1 MANDGTIEFDS
12 SINTDNLNRDLSE
25 MEEAISD
32 AATASEK
39 KAEAAFENME
49 KQAKRLAKAYE
60 DAGMDASEAMQKAW
74 KDVQANADAFGT
86 NATENFRNV
95 GEAAED
101 AGTSVENLSGK
112 LKNALAAAGLAYGAK
127 EITEVG
133 TSYEKAM
140 NQVAISTGAA
150 GQELENLQGVASN
163 VYADNFGES
172 MEDAAASVA
181 EVYKRTGLVGEEL
194 QKATEDAYTLQNAFG
209 YEVNDSLQ
217 AATQLMS
224 TFGISAEE
232 AYTLIAQGAQKGL
245 DQNGDML
252 DTLNEYSVQFAN
264 LGYSAEDMFN
274 MLANGVQN
282 GTWSVDKLGD
292 AVKEMNI
299 RLNDGTA
306 DEALQALGLG
316 FADSATNATALKQA
330 ALDVSKADVELQK
343 AQQNVNDT
351 LAKNG
356 SASTEYQEA
365 LNRAEQAQI
374 NLEKAQAEYNKTS
387 SETTYN
393 LDEIKG
399 KLAAGGS
406 DAQEAIQ
413 EIMTALSQVENEQD
427 RYVLGQ
433 TLMGTQW
440 EDIGESAVQSLMNT
454 QGEISTTSDA
464 IDQLSDFSDWDEQF
478 EKLKRQVEMDVIV
491 PITQKYMPKIEK
503 AIDYVSEHLDEIVE
517 HAKPIAA
524 AIAAAFAV
532 KKLNDFAT
540 TAVSTVKTVKTVF
553 MALNSSNPLG
563 WIAIGVSA
571 LVGLE
576 TALRSMSSKHQ
587 AYLQGITDKAAEI
600 PAELQKSIDAT
611 NEFADSWDNIKKN
624 MDSSF
629 TTESF
634 DYESVVKLK
643 DSLGELINADGTI
656 KAGAEQKVSDIIDQL
671 NQYADTG
678 LTVSD
683 GVIQKNGEVVA
694 SYDQISDSIDKVIEK
709 QHAQNLLSVAE
720 QGYQEALGSQQQL
733 LDNETEYAKS
743 LEETSRQAGNVQKEI
758 DSLYKTHALGTY
770 IDGNI
775 DVDAEAGNRIAELK
789 AELDG
794 YNQKIDE
801 ITEARAKNNAE
812 LETSLAYISRY
823 KGMQEDLLNGDFDKV
838 GEEFAKLSSDF
849 VTASTGT
856 REELKQQVS
865 DFQSQYETLLETQ
878 KKSPELVSDEQLQ
891 NALYLWEQS
900 MVELE
905 AATGEHAVN
914 IGANFVDT
922 LAMSG
927 MSQDA
932 QITALNTYIQNR
944 LNDGESLKEIADS
957 LGVNFTSSMASGAEK
972 GGVALEEAEKY
983 IVNSAIENVKNDA
996 YNGMYDLGDYMGRGT
1011 IAGLEATQ
1019 AAMEAVAQHHV
1030 WSAIG
1035 AAQAAADIHSPSRVM
1050 RDKVGYMLGLGTA
1063 AGLQKS
1069 TPAVQDASK
1078 NSITAAVDAATDVLQ
1093 NVGVTAEIDA
1103 EKAASAIYSP
1113 SHIMRDEVGYMLG
1126 LGTASGLQKSTPEV
1140 QDASKNSVTASVNAE
1155 TDVLPNVGIT
1165 AEIAQALVP
1174 QTLGIMSNQGSS
1186 AVSAYNPAYQQIQ
1199 TADMQQQPTP
1209 TQSNQGIRDIIIP
1222 VSIGDETLETVVV
1235 NAITRAN
1242 ANSGGWSV

>member
-1 MANDGTIEFDS
+1 MANDGSIAFDS
-12 SINTDNLNRDLSE
+12 RINTDNLDKDLSK

-74 KDVQANADAFGT
+74 KDVQANAAAFGT
-86 NATENFRNV
+86 NASENFRNV
-95 GEAAED
+95 GAAAED
-101 AGTSVENLSGK
+101 AGSSVDNLSGK
-112 LKNALAAAGLAYGAK
+112 LQNALAAAGLAYGVA
-127 EITEVG
+127 EIKDIG
-133 TSYEKAM
+133 ASYEKAM
-140 NQVAISTGAA
+140 DQVAMSTGTT
-150 GQELENLQGVASN
+150 GQELENLQSIASN

-172 MEDAAASVA
+172 MEAAAASVA

-217 AATQLMS
+217 AATQLMN
-224 TFGISAEE
+224 TFGISVEE

-274 MLANGVQN
+274 MLANGVQS

-316 FADSATNATALKQA
+316 FADSATNAAALKQA

-351 LAKNG
+351 LTKNG

-365 LNRAEQAQI
+365 LNKAEQAQI
-374 NLEKAQAEYNKTS
+374 NLEKAQAAYNKTS

-440 EDIGESAVQSLMNT
+440 EDVGESAVQALMNT

-464 IDQLSDFSDWDEQF
+464 MNDLADNQFNDFDSQF
-478 EKLKRQVEMDVIV
+478 QKLTRQIETEVVV
-491 PITQKYMPKIEK
+491 PITQKYMPKVEK
-503 AIDYVSEHLDEIVE
+503 AIDYVSKHLDEIVE

-532 KKLNDFAT
+532 KKITDFGNSAVT
-540 TAVSTVKTVKTVF
+540 TAKTIKAAFKV
-553 MALNSSNPLG
+553 LNTSNPLG

-576 TALRSMSSKHQ
+576 TVLRSMSSKHQ

-611 NEFADSWDNIKKN
+611 NEFADSWDNIKKS
-624 MDSSF
+624 MDSNF

-683 GVIQKNGEVVA
+683 GVIQKNGEVVT

-720 QGYQEALGSQQQL
+720 QGYQEALGNQQQL
-733 LDNETEYAKS
+733 LDNETEYANV
-743 LEETSRQAGNVQKEI
+743 LEETRAKASALQKEI
-758 DSLYKTHALGTY
+758 DSLYKAHALGTD
-770 IDGNI
+770 INGNI

-801 ITEARAKNNAE
+801 TTEARAKNNAE

-865 DFQSQYETLLETQ
+865 DFKSQYETLLETQ

-891 NALYLWEQS
+891 NALYLWNQAI
-900 MVELE
+900 VEAE
-905 AATGEHAVN
+905 AFTGEHATK

-922 LAMSG
+922 IAAAG
-927 MSQDA
+927 MSRDDQF
-932 QITALNTYIQNR
+932 TALNTYIQNR
-944 LNDGESLKEIADS
+944 LNDGESLKKIANS
-957 LGVNFTSSMASGAEK
+957 LGVNFTSNMAAGAEE
-972 GGVALEEAEKY
+972 GGSALEEAEKA
-983 IVNSAIENVKNDA
+983 IINSAMANVQKDMYSTCND
-996 YNGMYDLGDYMGRGT
+996 T
-1011 IAGLEATQ
+1011 
-1019 AAMEAVAQHHV
+1019 
-1030 WSAIG
+1030 
-1035 AAQAAADIHSPSRVM
+1035 
-1050 RDKVGYMLGLGTA
+1050 GYYLGLGIA
-1063 AGLQKS
+1063 DG
-1069 TPAVQDASK
+1069 
-1078 NSITAAVDAATDVLQ
+1078 IDAAAIAIAASAI
-1093 NVGVTAEIDA
+1093 NGVTAAIDA
-1103 EKAASAIYSP
+1103 AKAAGAIYSP

-1126 LGTASGLQKSTPEV
+1126 LGTAAGLQKSTPEV
-1140 QDASKNSVTASVNAE
+1140 QDASKNSVAAAVNAA
-1155 TDVLPNVGIT
+1155 TDVLPNVGVT

-1186 AVSAYNPAYQQIQ
+1186 AVSAYNPAYQQVQ
-1199 TADMQQQPTP
+1199 TADTQQQPAP
-1209 TQSNQGIRDIIIP
+1209 AQNNQGVRDIIIP

-1235 NAITRAN
+1235 NAVTRAN
-1242 ANSGGWSV
+1242 ASSGGWSV

>member
-1 MANDGTIEFDS
+1 MANDGSIAFDS
-12 SINTDNLNRDLSE
+12 RINTDNLDKDLSK

-39 KAEAAFENME
+39 KTEAAFENIE
-49 KQAKRLAKAYE
+49 KQAKCLAKAYE

-74 KDVQANADAFGT
+74 KDVQANADAFGI

-95 GEAAED
+95 GAAAED
-101 AGTSVENLSGK
+101 AGTSIEGLSGK
-112 LKNALAAAGLAYGAK
+112 LQNALAAAGLAYGAK

-140 NQVAISTGAA
+140 NQVAISTGTA
-150 GQELENLQGVASN
+150 GQELENLQGIASN

-194 QKATEDAYTLQNAFG
+194 QKATEGAYTLQNAFG

-224 TFGISAEE
+224 TFGITADE

-316 FADSATNATALKQA
+316 FADSATNAAALKQA

-351 LAKNG
+351 LAKSG

-374 NLEKAQAEYNKTS
+374 NLEKAQAAYNKTS

-413 EIMTALSQVENEQD
+413 DIMTALSQVENEQD

-440 EDIGESAVQSLMNT
+440 EDIGESAVQALMNT

-464 IDQLSDFSDWDEQF
+464 MDKLSDMQFDDLGSQF
-478 EKLKRQVEMDVIV
+478 EKLKRQVETEVV
-491 PITQKYMPKIEK
+491 LPIAQKYMPKIEK
-503 AIDYVSEHLDEIVE
+503 AIDYVSEHLDEIVA
-517 HAKPIAA
+517 HAKPIAT

-532 KKLNDFAT
+532 KKITDFGSSAIT
-540 TAVSTVKTVKTVF
+540 TAKTIKTAF
-553 MALNSSNPLG
+553 KMLNASNPLG

-576 TALRSMSSKHQ
+576 TTLRSMSSKHQ

-600 PAELQKSIDAT
+600 PTELQKSIDAT

-624 MDSSF
+624 MGSNF

-656 KAGAEQKVSDIIDQL
+656 KAGAEQKVSDIIGQL

-678 LTVSD
+678 LMVSD
-683 GVIQKNGEVVA
+683 GVIQKNGEVVT

-733 LDNETEYAKS
+733 LDNETEYAKA
-743 LEETSRQAGNVQKEI
+743 LEETGRQAKNVQKELDEI
-758 DSLYKTHALGTY
+758 YKNHSLGTDKNGD
-770 IDGNI
+770 II
-775 DVDAEAGNRIAELK
+775 VDASVAKRVEELK
-789 AELDG
+789 SQLDG

-801 ITEARAKNNAE
+801 TTEARAKNNAE

-823 KGMQEDLLNGDFDKV
+823 KGMQEDLLNEDFDKV

-849 VTASTGT
+849 ITASTGT

-865 DFQSQYETLLETQ
+865 DFKSQYETLLETQ

-891 NALYLWEQS
+891 NALYLWNQAI
-900 MVELE
+900 VEAE
-905 AATGEHAVN
+905 ASTGEHATK

-922 LAMSG
+922 IAAAG
-927 MSQDA
+927 MSRDD

-944 LNDGESLKEIADS
+944 LNDGESLKKIADS
-957 LGVNFTSSMASGAEK
+957 LGVNFTSDMAAGAEK
-972 GGVALEEAEKY
+972 GGSALEEAEKS
-983 IVNSAIENVKNDA
+983 IINSAMANVQND
-996 YNGMYDLGDYMGRGT
+996 MYSTCSDTGYYLGLG
-1011 IAGLEATQ
+1011 IADGIDAAAIAIAT
-1019 AAMEAVAQHHV
+1019 
-1030 WSAIG
+1030 SAINGVTAAIDAAKAAG
-1035 AAQAAADIHSPSRVM
+1035 AIYSPSHIM
-1050 RDKVGYMLGLGTA
+1050 RDEVGYMLGLGTA

-1078 NSITAAVDAATDVLQ
+1078 NSVTAAVNAA
-1093 NVGVTAEIDA
+1093 
-1103 EKAASAIYSP
+1103 
-1113 SHIMRDEVGYMLG
+1113 
-1126 LGTASGLQKSTPEV
+1126 
-1140 QDASKNSVTASVNAE
+1140 
-1155 TDVLPNVGIT
+1155 TDVLPNVGVT

-1199 TADMQQQPTP
+1199 TADMQHQTAPAQN
-1209 TQSNQGIRDIIIP
+1209 NQGVRDIIIP

-1235 NAITRAN
+1235 NAVTRAN
-1242 ANSGGWSV
+1242 ASSGGWSV

>member
-1 MANDGTIEFDS
+1 MANDGSIAFDS
-12 SINTDNLNRDLSE
+12 RINTDNLDKDLSK

-32 AATASEK
+32 AANTAEKETEKSFDNIKSQVAKLASTYKKAGMTASDAMK
-39 KAEAAFENME
+39 KAWEEVRDGSSSFQSAE
-49 KQAKRLAKAYE
+49 
-60 DAGMDASEAMQKAW
+60 
-74 KDVQANADAFGT
+74 KDVSDFADKAEIELQNIGEVASKSFESVPESVGK
-86 NATENFRNV
+86 NF
-95 GEAAED
+95 ET
-101 AGTSVENLSGK
+101 AGTSVDKFSGK
-112 LKNALAAAGLAYGAK
+112 LQNALAAAGLAYGVA
-127 EITEVG
+127 EIKEVG
-133 TSYEKAM
+133 ASYEKAM
-140 NQVAISTGAA
+140 DKVAMSTGTA
-150 GQELENLQGVASN
+150 GQELENLQGIASN
-163 VYADNFGES
+163 VYTDNFGKS

-217 AATQLMS
+217 AATQLMD
-224 TFGISAEE
+224 TFGVSAEE

-282 GTWSVDKLGD
+282 GKWSVDNLGD

-306 DEALQALGLG
+306 DKALQTLG
-316 FADSATNATALKQA
+316 F
-330 ALDVSKADVELQK
+330 
-343 AQQNVNDT
+343 
-351 LAKNG
+351 
-356 SASTEYQEA
+356 
-365 LNRAEQAQI
+365 
-374 NLEKAQAEYNKTS
+374 
-387 SETTYN
+387 N

-440 EDIGESAVQSLMNT
+440 EDIGESAVQALMNT

-464 IDQLSDFSDWDEQF
+464 MNDLADNQFNDFDSQF
-478 EKLKRQVEMDVIV
+478 QKLTRQIETEVVV

-503 AIDYVSEHLDEIVE
+503 AIDYVSEHMDEIVE

-532 KKLNDFAT
+532 KKITDFGNSAVT
-540 TAVSTVKTVKTVF
+540 TAKTIKTAFKV
-553 MALNSSNPLG
+553 LNTSNPLG

-576 TALRSMSSKHQ
+576 AALRSMSSKHQ

-611 NEFADSWDNIKKN
+611 NEFADSWDNIKKS
-624 MDSSF
+624 MDSNF

-643 DSLGELINADGTI
+643 DSLSKLINADGTI

-694 SYDQISDSIDKVIEK
+694 SYDQISSSIDKVIEK

-733 LDNETEYAKS
+733 LDNETEYAKA
-743 LEETSRQAGNVQKEI
+743 LEETSRQAGNVQKELDEI
-758 DSLYKTHALGTY
+758 YKNHSLGTDKNGD
-770 IDGNI
+770 II
-775 DVDAEAGNRIAELK
+775 VDASVAKRVEELK
-789 AELDG
+789 SQLDG

-801 ITEARAKNNAE
+801 TTEAQAKNNAE

-823 KGMQEDLLNGDFDKV
+823 KGMQEDLLNEDFDKV
-838 GEEFAKLSSDF
+838 GEDFAKLSSDF

-932 QITALNTYIQNR
+932 QIVALNTYIQNR

-957 LGVNFTSSMASGAEK
+957 LGVNFTSSMAEGAEK
-972 GGVALEEAEKY
+972 GGAALEEAEKY
-983 IVNSAIENVKNDA
+983 IVNSAVENVKNDA

-1019 AAMEAVAQHHV
+1019 AALEAVAQHHV

-1035 AAQAAADIHSPSRVM
+1035 AAQAAADIHSPSRIM

-1078 NSITAAVDAATDVLQ
+1078 NSVTAAVNAA
-1093 NVGVTAEIDA
+1093 
-1103 EKAASAIYSP
+1103 
-1113 SHIMRDEVGYMLG
+1113 
-1126 LGTASGLQKSTPEV
+1126 
-1140 QDASKNSVTASVNAE
+1140 
-1155 TDVLPNVGIT
+1155 TDVLPNVGVT

-1199 TADMQQQPTP
+1199 TADMQQQTAPV
-1209 TQSNQGIRDIIIP
+1209 QSNQGIRDIIIP
-1222 VSIGDETLETVVV
+1222 VSIGDEVLETAVV
-1235 NAITRAN
+1235 NAVTRAN
-1242 ANSGGWSV
+1242 ASSGGWSV

>member
-60 DAGMDASEAMQKAW
+60 DAGMDASEAMRKAW
-74 KDVQANADAFGT
+74 EDVQANADAFGT

-95 GEAAED
+95 GAAAED

-112 LKNALAAAGLAYGAK
+112 LENALAAAGLAYGAK

-150 GQELENLQGVASN
+150 GQELENLQGIASN

-316 FADSATNATALKQA
+316 FSDSATNAAALKQA

-374 NLEKAQAEYNKTS
+374 NLEKAQAAYNKTS

-440 EDIGESAVQSLMNT
+440 EDIGESAVQALMNT

-464 IDQLSDFSDWDEQF
+464 MNQLSDFSDWDEQF

-571 LVGLE
+571 FAGLI
-576 TALRSMSSKHQ
+576 
-587 AYLQGITDKAAEI
+587 AYTGTLKTKLEKVYDEHAKISDEVQEAIDKTKEYGEEWENVKQESANNGINIE
-600 PAELQKSIDAT
+600 
-611 NEFADSWDNIKKN
+611 NEHERISDLKN
-624 MDSSF
+624 
-629 TTESF
+629 
-634 DYESVVKLK
+634 
-643 DSLGELINADGTI
+643 SLLSLLNADGTI
-656 KAGAEQKVSDIIDQL
+656 KTGYEEKVSNILQEL
-671 NQYADTG
+671 STYSGEAW
-678 LTVSD
+678 TVSD
-683 GVIQKNGEVVA
+683 NVVMANGEIVG
-694 SYDQISDSIDKVIEK
+694 SYEEVSAAIDEVIEK
-709 QHAQNLLSVAE
+709 QYAQNYLELLEEEAKQAASMRSELLANTEKIKEDIDSTNQELENAKAKMAALEKENSTYTISYADGTTETFHAEFDDWTEDAKREYEEWATVVDACNEKLNGDDGLLKQYKESVSDLRE
-720 QGYQEALGSQQQL
+720 NTNVSDLYKEALAAFQNGDYETVIENAQNINQAMLTAADSTKEELATQLDSAQLYYDTLKRMAEENPGSVTKEELQASKDD
-733 LDNETEYAKS
+733 LDQAIIEYAKS
-743 LEETSRQAGNVQKEI
+743 AG
-758 DSLYKTHALGTY
+758 
-770 IDGNI
+770 DG
-775 DVDAEAGNRIAELK
+775 G
-789 AELDG
+789 
-794 YNQKIDE
+794 KISGE
-801 ITEARAKNNAE
+801 SFTEALRN
-812 LETSLAYISRY
+812 
-823 KGMQEDLLNGDFDKV
+823 
-838 GEEFAKLSSDF
+838 SD
-849 VTASTGT
+849 V
-856 REELKQQVS
+856 
-865 DFQSQYETLLETQ
+865 
-878 KKSPELVSDEQLQ
+878 P
-891 NALYLWEQS
+891 
-900 MVELE
+900 
-905 AATGEHAVN
+905 
-914 IGANFVDT
+914 
-922 LAMSG
+922 
-927 MSQDA
+927 
-932 QITALNTYIQNR
+932 
-944 LNDGESLKEIADS
+944 
-957 LGVNFTSSMASGAEK
+957 LG
-972 GGVALEEAEKY
+972 
-983 IVNSAIENVKNDA
+983 
-996 YNGMYDLGDYMGRGT
+996 
-1011 IAGLEATQ
+1011 
-1019 AAMEAVAQHHV
+1019 EAVAYLKDFASTKADELTESFDKKDKLHDEGV
-1030 WSAIG
+1030 ESGDYWVDGLVSSMTSAENYNRLMN
-1035 AAQAAADIHSPSRVM
+1035 AAQSLADSVPSTTRHLWGINSPSKVAMGISEYWGEGLTIGIKEGIPDVSAVSANMANAAVNAATDVLQNVGVTAEIDAEKAAGAIYSLSHIM

-1063 AGLQKS
+1063 DGLQKS

-1078 NSITAAVDAATDVLQ
+1078 NSITAAVDAATDVL
-1093 NVGVTAEIDA
+1093 
-1103 EKAASAIYSP
+1103 
-1113 SHIMRDEVGYMLG
+1113 
-1126 LGTASGLQKSTPEV
+1126 
-1140 QDASKNSVTASVNAE
+1140 
-1155 TDVLPNVGIT
+1155 PNVGIT
-1165 AEIAQALVP
+1165 AEIAKALVP

-1199 TADMQQQPTP
+1199 TADMQQQTAPA
-1209 TQSNQGIRDIIIP
+1209 QNNQGIRDIIIP

-1242 ANSGGWSV
+1242 ASSGGWSV

>member
-1 MANDGTIEFDS
+1 MASDGTIAFDS
-12 SINTDNLNRDLSE
+12 RINTDNLEKDLSK
-25 MEEAISD
+25 MEESISD
-32 AATASEK
+32 AAAASEK
-39 KAEAAFENME
+39 KEEAAFENME
-49 KQAKRLAKAYE
+49 KQAKRLAKACE

-95 GEAAED
+95 GAAAED
-101 AGTSVENLSGK
+101 AGTSIEGLSGK
-112 LKNALAAAGLAYGAK
+112 LQKALAAAGLAYGAK

-133 TSYEKAM
+133 VSCEKAM
-140 NQVAISTGAA
+140 NQVAMSTGAA
-150 GQELENLQGVASN
+150 GQELENLQGIASN

-172 MEDAAASVA
+172 MEDAATSVA

-194 QKATEDAYTLQNAFG
+194 QKATEDAYTLKNAFG
-209 YEVNDSLQ
+209 YDVDESLQ
-217 AATQLMS
+217 AATQLMN
-224 TFGISAEE
+224 TFGITAEE

-316 FADSATNATALKQA
+316 FAESATDAEALKQA

-406 DAQEAIQ
+406 DAQEAIND
-413 EIMTALSQVENEQD
+413 IMAALSQVENEQD

-440 EDIGESAVQSLMNT
+440 EDIGESAVQALMNT

-464 IDQLSDFSDWDEQF
+464 MDKLADTQFDDLGSQL
-478 EKLKRQVEMDVIV
+478 EKLKRQIETEVVV
-491 PITQKYMPKIEK
+491 PVAQKYMPKIEK
-503 AIDYVSEHLDEIVE
+503 AIDYVSKHLDEIVE

-532 KKLNDFAT
+532 KKIVDFGT
-540 TAVSTVKTVKTVF
+540 TAVNTVKTIQTAFKV
-553 MALNSSNPLG
+553 LNTSNPLG
-563 WIAIGVSA
+563 WVMIGVSS

-576 TALRSMSSKHQ
+576 TTLRRVSSKHQ
-587 AYLQGITDKAAEI
+587 EYLQSITDKAAKI
-600 PAELQKSIDAT
+600 PDELQKSIDAT
-611 NEFADSWDNIKKN
+611 NDFAESWTSMKESMNN
-624 MDSSF
+624 NLSE
-629 TTESF
+629 ESF
-634 DYESVVKLK
+634 NYESVTKLK
-643 DSLGELINADGTI
+643 DSLSELINADGTI
-656 KAGAEQKVSDIIDQL
+656 KAGAEEKVSDIIDQL
-671 NQYADTG
+671 NQYGDTG

-683 GVIQKNGEVVA
+683 GMIQKNGEVCT

-720 QGYQEALGSQQQL
+720 QGYQEALSNQQQL

-743 LEETSRQAGNVQKEI
+743 LEDSQGKL
-758 DSLYKTHALGTY
+758 DSLQRKLDDIYKKHATGTD
-770 IDGNI
+770 INGNI
-775 DVDAEAGNRIAELK
+775 FVDADVSGEVDKLK
-789 AELDG
+789 AEIDG
-794 YNQKIDE
+794 YRQKIDE
-801 ITEARAKNNAE
+801 TTEARAKNNTE
-812 LETSLAYISRY
+812 LEQTLAYISRY
-823 KGMQEDLLNGDFDKV
+823 KSAQDDLLNGDFESV
-838 GEEFAKLSSDF
+838 GEKMAKLSSDF

-865 DFQSQYETLLETQ
+865 DFKDQYETLLETQ

-900 MVELE
+900 IVELE
-905 AATGEHAVN
+905 ASTGEHATK
-914 IGANFVDT
+914 IGTNFVDT

-927 MSQDA
+927 MSEDD
-932 QITALNTYIQNR
+932 QITALNEYIQNR
-944 LNDGESLKEIADS
+944 LNDGESLKKIAES
-957 LGVNFTSSMASGAEK
+957 LGVNFTSDMAEAALK
-972 GGVALEEAEKY
+972 GGTALEEAEKY
-983 IVNSAIENVKNDA
+983 IINSAVENVKSDA
-996 YNGMYDLGDYMGRGT
+996 YNGMYDLGDYMGRGA

-1063 AGLQKS
+1063 EGLQES
-1069 TPAVQDASK
+1069 TPKIQDASK
-1078 NSITAAVDAATDVLQ
+1078 DSVTAAVAA
-1093 NVGVTAEIDA
+1093 A
-1103 EKAASAIYSP
+1103 
-1113 SHIMRDEVGYMLG
+1113 
-1126 LGTASGLQKSTPEV
+1126 
-1140 QDASKNSVTASVNAE
+1140 
-1155 TDVLPNVGIT
+1155 TDVLPNVSVT
-1165 AEIAQALVP
+1165 ADLAQSLVP
-1174 QTLGIMSNQGSS
+1174 QTLGIMSNLGAS
-1186 AVSAYNPAYQQIQ
+1186 AVSAYNPAYQQ
-1199 TADMQQQPTP
+1199 TPTP
-1209 TQSNQGIRDIIIP
+1209 TVAQQSTPTQNSQGIRDIIIP
-1222 VSIGDETLETVVV
+1222 VSIGDATLETVVV

-1242 ANSGGWSV
+1242 ASSGGWSV

>member
-1 MANDGTIEFDS
+1 MANDGTIAFDS
-12 SINTDNLNRDLSE
+12 RINTDNLNRDLSE

-39 KAEAAFENME
+39 KAEAAFEAME

-60 DAGMDASEAMQKAW
+60 DAGMDASEAMRKAW
-74 KDVQANADAFGT
+74 EDVQANADAFGI
-86 NATENFRNV
+86 NATENFKNV
-95 GEAAED
+95 GAAAEN

-112 LKNALAAAGLAYGAK
+112 LQNALAAAGLAYGAK

-133 TSYEKAM
+133 VSYEKAM
-140 NQVAISTGAA
+140 NQVAISTGTA
-150 GQELENLQGVASN
+150 GKELENLQGIASN

-224 TFGISAEE
+224 TFGITADE

-316 FADSATNATALKQA
+316 FSDSATNAAALKQA

-374 NLEKAQAEYNKTS
+374 NLEKAQAAYNKTS

-413 EIMTALSQVENEQD
+413 EIMMALSQVENEQD

-440 EDIGESAVQSLMNT
+440 EDIGESAVQALMNT

-464 IDQLSDFSDWDEQF
+464 MEKISEQQFSDLGSQM
-478 EKLKRQVEMDVIV
+478 EKLKRQIETEVVL
-491 PITQKYMPKIEK
+491 PIAQKYMPKIEK

-524 AIAAAFAV
+524 AIATAFAV

-540 TAVSTVKTVKTVF
+540 TAVSTAKTVKAVF

-576 TALRSMSSKHQ
+576 MTLRSMSSKHQ

-624 MDSSF
+624 MDSNF

-694 SYDQISDSIDKVIEK
+694 SYDQISSSIDKVIEK

-743 LEETSRQAGNVQKEI
+743 LEETSRQAGNVQKELEEI
-758 DSLYKTHALGTY
+758 YKKHSLGTDKNGD
-770 IDGNI
+770 II
-775 DVDAEAGNRIAELK
+775 VDASVAKRVEELK
-789 AELDG
+789 SQLDG

-801 ITEARAKNNAE
+801 TTEARAKNNAE

-891 NALYLWEQS
+891 NALYLWNQAI
-900 MVELE
+900 VEAE
-905 AATGEHAVN
+905 ASTGEHATK
-914 IGANFVDT
+914 IGTNFVDT
-922 LAMSG
+922 IAAAG
-927 MSQDA
+927 MSHDD

-957 LGVNFTSSMASGAEK
+957 LGVNFTSSMAEGAEK
-972 GGVALEEAEKY
+972 GGSALEEAEKS
-983 IVNSAIENVKNDA
+983 IINSAMANVQND
-996 YNGMYDLGDYMGRGT
+996 MYSTCSDTGYYLGLG
-1011 IAGLEATQ
+1011 IADGIDAAAIAIAT
-1019 AAMEAVAQHHV
+1019 
-1030 WSAIG
+1030 SAINGVTAAIDAAKAAG
-1035 AAQAAADIHSPSRVM
+1035 AIYSPSHIM
-1050 RDKVGYMLGLGTA
+1050 RDEVGYMLGLGTA

-1078 NSITAAVDAATDVLQ
+1078 NSVTAAVNAA
-1093 NVGVTAEIDA
+1093 
-1103 EKAASAIYSP
+1103 
-1113 SHIMRDEVGYMLG
+1113 
-1126 LGTASGLQKSTPEV
+1126 
-1140 QDASKNSVTASVNAE
+1140 
-1155 TDVLPNVGIT
+1155 TDVLPNVGVT

-1199 TADMQQQPTP
+1199 TADMQQQTAPA
-1209 TQSNQGIRDIIIP
+1209 QNNQGVRDIIIP

-1235 NAITRAN
+1235 NAVTRAN
-1242 ANSGGWSV
+1242 ASSGGWSV

>member
-1 MANDGTIEFDS
+1 MANDGTIAFDS
-12 SINTDNLNRDLSE
+12 RINTDNLNRDLSE

-32 AATASEK
+32 AATAAEK
-39 KAEAAFENME
+39 ETEQSFSSIKSQVAKLAATYKEAGMTASDAMKKAWAEVKESSTSFQTAEGTVSDFADKAEAELQNVREIATQSFDGIPQNVE
-49 KQAKRLAKAYE
+49 KSL
-60 DAGMDASEAMQKAW
+60 
-74 KDVQANADAFGT
+74 
-86 NATENFRNV
+86 
-95 GEAAED
+95 EAAN
-101 AGTSVENLSGK
+101 TSVDQFSGK
-112 LKNALAAAGLAYGAK
+112 LQNALAAAGLAYGAK

-140 NQVAISTGAA
+140 NQVAISTGTA
-150 GQELENLQGVASN
+150 GQELENLQGIASN

-217 AATQLMS
+217 AVTQLMS
-224 TFGISAEE
+224 TFGITADE

-306 DEALQALGLG
+306 NEALQTLG
-316 FADSATNATALKQA
+316 F
-330 ALDVSKADVELQK
+330 
-343 AQQNVNDT
+343 
-351 LAKNG
+351 
-356 SASTEYQEA
+356 
-365 LNRAEQAQI
+365 
-374 NLEKAQAEYNKTS
+374 
-387 SETTYN
+387 N
-393 LDEIKG
+393 LDDIKS

-413 EIMTALSQVENEQD
+413 KIMAALSQVENEQD

-440 EDIGESAVQSLMNT
+440 EDIGESAVQALMNT

-464 IDQLSDFSDWDEQF
+464 MDKLSDMQFDDLGSQF
-478 EKLKRQVEMDVIV
+478 EKLKRQVETEVV
-491 PITQKYMPKIEK
+491 LPIAQKYMPKIEK
-503 AIDYVSEHLDEIVE
+503 AIDYVSEHLDEIVA
-517 HAKPIAA
+517 HAKPIAT

-532 KKLNDFAT
+532 KKITDFGSSAIT
-540 TAVSTVKTVKTVF
+540 TAKTIKTAF
-553 MALNSSNPLG
+553 KMLNASNPLG

-600 PAELQKSIDAT
+600 PTELQKSIDAT

-624 MDSSF
+624 MGSNF

-656 KAGAEQKVSDIIDQL
+656 KAGAEQKVSDIIGQL

-678 LTVSD
+678 LMVSD
-683 GVIQKNGEVVA
+683 GVIQKNGEVVT
-694 SYDQISDSIDKVIEK
+694 SYDQISSSIDKVIEK

-733 LDNETEYAKS
+733 LDNETEYAKA
-743 LEETSRQAGNVQKEI
+743 LEETSRQAGNVQKELDEI
-758 DSLYKTHALGTY
+758 YKNHSLGTDKNGD
-770 IDGNI
+770 II
-775 DVDAEAGNRIAELK
+775 VDASVAKRVEELK
-789 AELDG
+789 SQLDG
-794 YNQKIDE
+794 YNQKIGE
-801 ITEARAKNNAE
+801 TTEARAKNNAE

-891 NALYLWEQS
+891 NALYLWNQAI
-900 MVELE
+900 VEAE
-905 AATGEHAVN
+905 ASTGEHATK
-914 IGANFVDT
+914 IGTNFVDT
-922 LAMSG
+922 IAAAG
-927 MSQDA
+927 MSHDD

-957 LGVNFTSSMASGAEK
+957 LGVNFTSDMAAGAEK
-972 GGVALEEAEKY
+972 GGSALEEAEKS
-983 IVNSAIENVKNDA
+983 IINSAMANVQND
-996 YNGMYDLGDYMGRGT
+996 MYSTCSDTGYYLGLG
-1011 IAGLEATQ
+1011 IADGIDAAAIAIAT
-1019 AAMEAVAQHHV
+1019 
-1030 WSAIG
+1030 SAINGVTAAIDAAKAAG
-1035 AAQAAADIHSPSRVM
+1035 AIYSPSHIM
-1050 RDKVGYMLGLGTA
+1050 RDEVGYMLGLGTA

-1078 NSITAAVDAATDVLQ
+1078 NSVTAAVNAA
-1093 NVGVTAEIDA
+1093 
-1103 EKAASAIYSP
+1103 
-1113 SHIMRDEVGYMLG
+1113 
-1126 LGTASGLQKSTPEV
+1126 
-1140 QDASKNSVTASVNAE
+1140 
-1155 TDVLPNVGIT
+1155 TDVLPNVGVT

-1199 TADMQQQPTP
+1199 TADMQQQTAPA
-1209 TQSNQGIRDIIIP
+1209 QNNQGIRDIIIP
-1222 VSIGDETLETVVV
+1222 VSISDETIETVVV
-1235 NAITRAN
+1235 NAVTRAN
-1242 ANSGGWSV
+1242 ASSGGWSV

>member
-1 MANDGTIEFDS
+1 MANDGTIAFDS
-12 SINTDNLNRDLSE
+12 RINTDNLDKDLSE

-32 AATASEK
+32 TATASEK
-39 KAEAAFENME
+39 KTELAFENIE

-60 DAGMDASEAMQKAW
+60 DAGMDASEAMRKAW
-74 KDVQANADAFGT
+74 EDVQANADAFGI

-95 GEAAED
+95 GAAAED
-101 AGTSVENLSGK
+101 AGTSIEGLSGK
-112 LKNALAAAGLAYGAK
+112 LQNALAAAGLAYGAK

-150 GQELENLQGVASN
+150 GQELENLQGIASN

-224 TFGISAEE
+224 TFGITADE

-316 FADSATNATALKQA
+316 FADSATNAAALKQA

-356 SASTEYQEA
+356 SASAEYQEA

-374 NLEKAQAEYNKTS
+374 NLEKAQAAYNKTS

-440 EDIGESAVQSLMNT
+440 EDIGESAVQALMNT

-464 IDQLSDFSDWDEQF
+464 MDKLSDMQFDDLGSQF
-478 EKLKRQVEMDVIV
+478 EKLKRQVETEVV
-491 PITQKYMPKIEK
+491 LPIAQKYMPKIEK

-524 AIAAAFAV
+524 AIAAAFAI
-532 KKLNDFAT
+532 KKITDFGSSAIT
-540 TAVSTVKTVKTVF
+540 TAKTIKTAF
-553 MALNSSNPLG
+553 KMLNASNPLG

-611 NEFADSWDNIKKN
+611 NEFADSWDSIKKN
-624 MDSSF
+624 MDSNF

-743 LEETSRQAGNVQKEI
+743 LEETSRQAKNVQKELDEI
-758 DSLYKTHALGTY
+758 YKNHSLGTDKNGD
-770 IDGNI
+770 II
-775 DVDAEAGNRIAELK
+775 VDASVAKRVEELK
-789 AELDG
+789 SQLDG

-801 ITEARAKNNAE
+801 TTEARAKNNAE

-891 NALYLWEQS
+891 NALYLWNQAI
-900 MVELE
+900 VEAE
-905 AATGEHAVN
+905 ASTGEHATK

-922 LAMSG
+922 IAAAG
-927 MSQDA
+927 MSRDD

-944 LNDGESLKEIADS
+944 LNDGESLKKIADS
-957 LGVNFTSSMASGAEK
+957 LGVNFTSDMAAGAEK
-972 GGVALEEAEKY
+972 GGSALEEAEKA
-983 IVNSAIENVKNDA
+983 IISSAMANVQKDMYSTCND
-996 YNGMYDLGDYMGRGT
+996 T
-1011 IAGLEATQ
+1011 
-1019 AAMEAVAQHHV
+1019 
-1030 WSAIG
+1030 
-1035 AAQAAADIHSPSRVM
+1035 
-1050 RDKVGYMLGLGTA
+1050 GYYLGLGIA
-1063 AGLQKS
+1063 DG
-1069 TPAVQDASK
+1069 
-1078 NSITAAVDAATDVLQ
+1078 IDAAAIAIAASAI
-1093 NVGVTAEIDA
+1093 NGVTAAIDA
-1103 EKAASAIYSP
+1103 AKAAGAIYSP

-1126 LGTASGLQKSTPEV
+1126 LGTAAGLQKSTPEV
-1140 QDASKNSVTASVNAE
+1140 QDASKNSVAAAVNAA
-1155 TDVLPNVGIT
+1155 TDVLPNVGVT

-1186 AVSAYNPAYQQIQ
+1186 AVSAYNPAYQQVQ
-1199 TADMQQQPTP
+1199 AADTQQPSAP

-1222 VSIGDETLETVVV
+1222 VSIGEESIETVVV

-1242 ANSGGWSV
+1242 ASSGGWSV

>member
-1 MANDGTIEFDS
+1 MANDGSIAFDS
-12 SINTDNLNRDLSE
+12 RINTDNLDKDLSK
-25 MEEAISD
+25 MEETISD

-60 DAGMDASEAMQKAW
+60 DAGMDASEAMQRAW

-86 NATENFRNV
+86 NASENFRNV
-95 GEAAED
+95 GAAAED
-101 AGTSVENLSGK
+101 AGTSIEGLSGK
-112 LKNALAAAGLAYGAK
+112 LQSALAAAGLAYGAK
-127 EITEVG
+127 EITDVG
-133 TSYEKAM
+133 ISYEKAM

-150 GQELENLQGVASN
+150 GQELENLQGIASN

-172 MEDAAASVA
+172 MEDAAVSVA

-217 AATQLMS
+217 AATQLMN

-306 DEALQALGLG
+306 DKALQSLGLG
-316 FADSATNATALKQA
+316 FTDSATNAAALKQA

-351 LAKNG
+351 LAKSG

-365 LNRAEQAQI
+365 LNKAEQAQI
-374 NLEKAQAEYNKTS
+374 NLEKAQAAYNKTS

-440 EDIGESAVQSLMNT
+440 EDVGESAVQALMNT

-464 IDQLSDFSDWDEQF
+464 MDQLSDLQFDDLGSQF
-478 EKLKRQVEMDVIV
+478 EKLKRQMETEVVL
-491 PITQKYMPKIEK
+491 PIAQKYMPKIEK

-532 KKLNDFAT
+532 KKITDFGSS
-540 TAVSTVKTVKTVF
+540 AVTTVKTIKAAFKV
-553 MALNSSNPLG
+553 LNTSNPLG

-611 NEFADSWDNIKKN
+611 NEFADSWDNIKKS
-624 MDSSF
+624 MDSNF

-683 GVIQKNGEVVA
+683 GVIQKNGEVVT

-720 QGYQEALGSQQQL
+720 QGYQEALGNQQQL
-733 LDNETEYAKS
+733 LDNETEYAKA
-743 LEETSRQAGNVQKEI
+743 LEETSRQAGNVQKELDEI
-758 DSLYKTHALGTY
+758 YKNHSLGTDKNGD
-770 IDGNI
+770 II
-775 DVDAEAGNRIAELK
+775 VDASVAKRVEELK
-789 AELDG
+789 SQLDG

-801 ITEARAKNNAE
+801 TTEARAKNNAE

-865 DFQSQYETLLETQ
+865 DFKSQYETLLETQ

-891 NALYLWEQS
+891 NALYLWNQAI
-900 MVELE
+900 VEAE
-905 AATGEHAVN
+905 ASTGEHATK

-922 LAMSG
+922 IAAAG
-927 MSQDA
+927 MSRDDQF
-932 QITALNTYIQNR
+932 TALNTYIQNR
-944 LNDGESLKEIADS
+944 LNDGESLKKIANS
-957 LGVNFTSSMASGAEK
+957 LGVNFTSNMAAGAEE
-972 GGVALEEAEKY
+972 GGSALEEAEKA
-983 IVNSAIENVKNDA
+983 IINSAMANVQKDMYSTCND
-996 YNGMYDLGDYMGRGT
+996 T
-1011 IAGLEATQ
+1011 
-1019 AAMEAVAQHHV
+1019 
-1030 WSAIG
+1030 
-1035 AAQAAADIHSPSRVM
+1035 
-1050 RDKVGYMLGLGTA
+1050 GYYLGLGIA
-1063 AGLQKS
+1063 DG
-1069 TPAVQDASK
+1069 
-1078 NSITAAVDAATDVLQ
+1078 IDAAAIAIAASAI
-1093 NVGVTAEIDA
+1093 NGVTAAIDA
-1103 EKAASAIYSP
+1103 AKAAGAIYSP

-1126 LGTASGLQKSTPEV
+1126 LGTAAGLQKSTPEV
-1140 QDASKNSVTASVNAE
+1140 QDASKNSVAAAVNAA
-1155 TDVLPNVGIT
+1155 TDVLPNVGVT

-1186 AVSAYNPAYQQIQ
+1186 AVSAYNPAYQQVQ
-1199 TADMQQQPTP
+1199 TADTQQQPA
-1209 TQSNQGIRDIIIP
+1209 QNNQGVRDIIIP

-1235 NAITRAN
+1235 NAVTRAN
-1242 ANSGGWSV
+1242 ASSGGWSV

>member
-12 SINTDNLNRDLSE
+12 RISTDNLNRDLSE
-25 MEEAISD
+25 MEEAISG
-32 AATASEK
+32 AATAAEK
-39 KAEAAFENME
+39 ETEQSFSSIKSQVAKLAATYKEAGMTASDAMKKAWAEVKESSTSFQTAERTVSDFADKAEAEL
-49 KQAKRLAKAYE
+49 Q
-60 DAGMDASEAMQKAW
+60 
-74 KDVQANADAFGT
+74 
-86 NATENFRNV
+86 NV
-95 GEAAED
+95 GEIATQSFDGIPQNVEKSLEAAN
-101 AGTSVENLSGK
+101 TSVDQFSGK
-112 LKNALAAAGLAYGAK
+112 LQNALAAAGLAYGAK

-150 GQELENLQGVASN
+150 GKELENLQGIASN

-181 EVYKRTGLVGEEL
+181 EVYKRTGLVGDEL

-217 AATQLMS
+217 AATQLMD
-224 TFGISAEE
+224 TFGVSAEE

-292 AVKEMNI
+292 AVKEINI

-316 FADSATNATALKQA
+316 FSDSATNAAALKQA

-351 LAKNG
+351 LAKSG
-356 SASTEYQEA
+356 SASIEYQEA

-374 NLEKAQAEYNKTS
+374 NLGNAQAEYNKTS

-440 EDIGESAVQSLMNT
+440 EDIGESAVQAMMNT

-464 IDQLSDFSDWDEQF
+464 MNQLSDLQFDDLGSQF
-478 EKLKRQVEMDVIV
+478 EKLKRQIETEVVL
-491 PITQKYMPKIEK
+491 PIAQKYMPKIEK

-743 LEETSRQAGNVQKEI
+743 LEETSRQAGNVQKELEEI
-758 DSLYKTHALGTY
+758 YKNHSLGTDKNGD
-770 IDGNI
+770 II
-775 DVDAEAGNRIAELK
+775 VDASVAKRVDELK
-789 AELDG
+789 SKLDG

-801 ITEARAKNNAE
+801 TTEARAKNNAE

-891 NALYLWEQS
+891 NALYLWNQAI
-900 MVELE
+900 VEAE
-905 AATGEHAVN
+905 ASTGEHATK
-914 IGANFVDT
+914 IGTNFVDT
-922 LAMSG
+922 IAAAG
-927 MSQDA
+927 MSHDD

-957 LGVNFTSSMASGAEK
+957 LGVNFTSNMAAGAEK
-972 GGVALEEAEKY
+972 GGSALEEAEKS
-983 IVNSAIENVKNDA
+983 IINSAMANVQND
-996 YNGMYDLGDYMGRGT
+996 MYSTCSDTGYYLGLGISDGIDAAA
-1011 IAGLEATQ
+1011 IAIAT
-1019 AAMEAVAQHHV
+1019 
-1030 WSAIG
+1030 SAINGVTAAIDAAKAAG
-1035 AAQAAADIHSPSRVM
+1035 AIYSPSHIM
-1050 RDKVGYMLGLGTA
+1050 RDEVGYMLGLGTA

-1078 NSITAAVDAATDVLQ
+1078 NSVTAAVNAA
-1093 NVGVTAEIDA
+1093 
-1103 EKAASAIYSP
+1103 
-1113 SHIMRDEVGYMLG
+1113 
-1126 LGTASGLQKSTPEV
+1126 
-1140 QDASKNSVTASVNAE
+1140 

-1186 AVSAYNPAYQQIQ
+1186 AVSAYNPAYQQVQ
-1199 TADMQQQPTP
+1199 TADTQQQTVP
-1209 TQSNQGIRDIIIP
+1209 TQNNQGVRDIIIP

-1242 ANSGGWSV
+1242 ASSGGWSV

>member
-12 SINTDNLNRDLSE
+12 GINTDNLNGDLSE

-39 KAEAAFENME
+39 KAEAAFEAME

-60 DAGMDASEAMQKAW
+60 DAGMDASEAMRKAW
-74 KDVQANADAFGT
+74 EDVQANADAFGI

-95 GEAAED
+95 GAAAED
-101 AGTSVENLSGK
+101 AGTSIEGLSGK
-112 LKNALAAAGLAYGAK
+112 LQNALAAAGLAYGAK

-140 NQVAISTGAA
+140 NQVAISTGTA
-150 GQELENLQGVASN
+150 GQELEDLQGIASN
-163 VYADNFGES
+163 VYVDNFGES

-217 AATQLMS
+217 AVTQLMS
-224 TFGISAEE
+224 TFGITADE

-306 DEALQALGLG
+306 DEALQTLG
-316 FADSATNATALKQA
+316 F
-330 ALDVSKADVELQK
+330 
-343 AQQNVNDT
+343 
-351 LAKNG
+351 
-356 SASTEYQEA
+356 
-365 LNRAEQAQI
+365 
-374 NLEKAQAEYNKTS
+374 
-387 SETTYN
+387 N
-393 LDEIKG
+393 LDDIKS

-413 EIMTALSQVENEQD
+413 GIMTALSQVENEQD

-440 EDIGESAVQSLMNT
+440 EDIGESAVQALMNT

-464 IDQLSDFSDWDEQF
+464 IDQISDFSDWDEQF
-478 EKLKRQVEMDVIV
+478 EKLKRQIEMDVIV

-532 KKLNDFAT
+532 KKITDFGSSAVT
-540 TAVSTVKTVKTVF
+540 TAKTIKAAFKV
-553 MALNSSNPLG
+553 LNTSNPLG

-611 NEFADSWDNIKKN
+611 NEFADSWDNIKKS
-624 MDSSF
+624 MDSNF

-683 GVIQKNGEVVA
+683 GIIQKNGEVVT

-733 LDNETEYAKS
+733 LDNETEYANV
-743 LEETSRQAGNVQKEI
+743 LEETRAKASALQKEI
-758 DSLYKTHALGTY
+758 DSLYKAHALGTD
-770 IDGNI
+770 INGNI

-801 ITEARAKNNAE
+801 TTEARAKNNAE

-865 DFQSQYETLLETQ
+865 DFKSQYETLLETQ

-957 LGVNFTSSMASGAEK
+957 LGVNFTSSMADGAEK
-972 GGVALEEAEKY
+972 GGAALEEAEKY
-983 IVNSAIENVKNDA
+983 IINSAVENVKNDA
-996 YNGMYDLGDYMGRGT
+996 YNGMYDLGDYMGRGA

-1078 NSITAAVDAATDVLQ
+1078 NSVTAAVNAA
-1093 NVGVTAEIDA
+1093 
-1103 EKAASAIYSP
+1103 
-1113 SHIMRDEVGYMLG
+1113 
-1126 LGTASGLQKSTPEV
+1126 
-1140 QDASKNSVTASVNAE
+1140 
-1155 TDVLPNVGIT
+1155 TDVLPNVGVT

-1199 TADMQQQPTP
+1199 TADTQQQTVP
-1209 TQSNQGIRDIIIP
+1209 TQSNQGLRDIIIP

-1235 NAITRAN
+1235 NAVTRAN
-1242 ANSGGWSV
+1242 ASSGGWSV

>member
-1 MANDGTIEFDS
+1 MANDGTIAFDS
-12 SINTDNLNRDLSE
+12 RINTDNLNRDLSE

-60 DAGMDASEAMQKAW
+60 DAGMDASAAMQKAW
-74 KDVQANADAFGT
+74 QDVQANADAFGT
-86 NATENFRNV
+86 NASENFRNV
-95 GEAAED
+95 GAAAED
-101 AGTSVENLSGK
+101 AGTSIDGLSGK
-112 LKNALAAAGLAYGAK
+112 LQNALAAAGLAYGAK
-127 EITEVG
+127 EIIDVGTDYTRAMGKIAAAAGATAEEMDVMSSSIKNVYNSGIGENLTEV
-133 TSYEKAM
+133 
-140 NQVAISTGAA
+140 
-150 GQELENLQGVASN
+150 
-163 VYADNFGES
+163 AD
-172 MEDAAASVA
+172 V
-181 EVYKRTGLVGEEL
+181 
-194 QKATEDAYTLQNAFG
+194 
-209 YEVNDSLQ
+209 
-217 AATQLMS
+217 AATVKQQFGDIDDKSLEQITQDAITMSGVFDSDLNETLRGVNALMS
-224 TFGISAEE
+224 NMGLTAEEAFDYIAKGTQNGLDKSGELSDNLAEYSQIWEQAGFSAEE
-232 AYTLIAQGAQKGL
+232 MFSILQNGL
-245 DQNGDML
+245 DSGAYNLDKVNDFVKEFTISLSDGRIEENLDSFSLGTQNIFNEWKNGNATQKDVFQSVISDLSNMTDEQEAL
-252 DTLNEYSVQFAN
+252 TLASN
-264 LGYSAEDMFN
+264 
-274 MLANGVQN
+274 
-282 GTWSVDKLGD
+282 TWS
-292 AVKEMNI
+292 
-299 RLNDGTA
+299 
-306 DEALQALGLG
+306 ALGEDNAMKVITSLNNVNDAYSNVEG
-316 FADSATNATALKQA
+316 TMKSVNDVNYDNLATRMTALK
-330 ALDVSKADVELQK
+330 
-343 AQQNVNDT
+343 
-351 LAKNG
+351 
-356 SASTEYQEA
+356 
-365 LNRAEQAQI
+365 R
-374 NLEKAQAEYNKTS
+374 
-387 SETTYN
+387 
-393 LDEIKG
+393 
-399 KLAAGGS
+399 
-406 DAQEAIQ
+406 
-413 EIMTALSQVENEQD
+413 
-427 RYVLGQ
+427 
-433 TLMGTQW
+433 
-440 EDIGESAVQSLMNT
+440 
-454 QGEISTTSDA
+454 
-464 IDQLSDFSDWDEQF
+464 QF
-478 EKLKRQVEMDVIV
+478 ETEVVL
-491 PITQKYMPKIEK
+491 PIAQKYMPKIEK
-503 AIDYVSEHLDEIVE
+503 AIDYVSKHLDEIVE

-532 KKLNDFAT
+532 KKITDFGSSAVT
-540 TAVSTVKTVKTVF
+540 TAKTIKTAF
-553 MALNSSNPLG
+553 KALNTSNPLG

-587 AYLQGITDKAAEI
+587 AYLQSITDKAAEI

-624 MDSSF
+624 MDSNF

-694 SYDQISDSIDKVIEK
+694 SYDQISSSIDKVIEK

-758 DSLYKTHALGTY
+758 DSLYKTHALGTD
-770 IDGNI
+770 INGNI

-794 YNQKIDE
+794 YNQKIAE
-801 ITEARAKNNAE
+801 TTEARAKNNAE

-823 KGMQEDLLNGDFDKV
+823 KGMQEDLLNEDFDKV
-838 GEEFAKLSSDF
+838 GEDFAKLSSDF

-865 DFQSQYETLLETQ
+865 DFQIQYETLLETQ

-914 IGANFVDT
+914 IGTNFVDT
-922 LAMSG
+922 IAAAG
-927 MSQDA
+927 MSHDD

-957 LGVNFTSSMASGAEK
+957 LGVNFTSDMAAGAEK
-972 GGVALEEAEKY
+972 GGSALEEAEKSIISSAMANVQNDMY
-983 IVNSAIENVKNDA
+983 STCNDTGYYLGLGIADGIDAAAIAIAASAI
-996 YNGMYDLGDYMGRGT
+996 NGVT
-1011 IAGLEATQ
+1011 
-1019 AAMEAVAQHHV
+1019 AA
-1030 WSAIG
+1030 ID

-1063 AGLQKS
+1063 VGLQKS

-1078 NSITAAVDAATDVLQ
+1078 NSVTAAVNAA
-1093 NVGVTAEIDA
+1093 
-1103 EKAASAIYSP
+1103 
-1113 SHIMRDEVGYMLG
+1113 
-1126 LGTASGLQKSTPEV
+1126 
-1140 QDASKNSVTASVNAE
+1140 
-1155 TDVLPNVGIT
+1155 TDVLPNVGVT
-1165 AEIAQALVP
+1165 TEIAQALVP

-1186 AVSAYNPAYQQIQ
+1186 AVSAYNPAYQKIQ
-1199 TADMQQQPTP
+1199 TADMQQQTVP
-1209 TQSNQGIRDIIIP
+1209 TQNNQGVRDIIIP

-1242 ANSGGWSV
+1242 ASSGGWSV

>member
-1 MANDGTIEFDS
+1 MANDGSIAFDS
-12 SINTDNLNRDLSE
+12 RINTDNLDKDLSK

-60 DAGMDASEAMQKAW
+60 DAGMDASEAMQRAW

-86 NATENFRNV
+86 NASENFRNV
-95 GEAAED
+95 GAAAED
-101 AGTSVENLSGK
+101 AGTSVDNLSGK
-112 LKNALAAAGLAYGAK
+112 LQNALAAAGLAYGVA
-127 EITEVG
+127 EIKEVG
-133 TSYEKAM
+133 ASYEKAM
-140 NQVAISTGAA
+140 NKVAMSTGTA
-150 GQELENLQGVASN
+150 GQELENLQGIASN
-163 VYADNFGES
+163 VYTDNFGES

-181 EVYKRTGLVGEEL
+181 EVYKQTGLVGEEL

-217 AATQLMS
+217 AATQLMN

-306 DEALQALGLG
+306 DKALQSLGLG
-316 FADSATNATALKQA
+316 FADSATNAAALKQA

-351 LAKNG
+351 LAKSG
-356 SASTEYQEA
+356 SASTEYQDA
-365 LNRAEQAQI
+365 LNKAEQAQI
-374 NLEKAQAEYNKTS
+374 NLEKAQAAYNKTS
-387 SETTYN
+387 SEMTYN

-433 TLMGTQW
+433 TLMGAQW
-440 EDIGESAVQSLMNT
+440 EDIGESAVQALMNT

-464 IDQLSDFSDWDEQF
+464 MNDLADNQFNDFDSQSQ
-478 EKLKRQVEMDVIV
+478 KLKRQIETEVVV

-532 KKLNDFAT
+532 KKITDFGSSAVT
-540 TAVSTVKTVKTVF
+540 TAKTIKAAFKV
-553 MALNSSNPLG
+553 LNTSNPLG

-611 NEFADSWDNIKKN
+611 NEFADSWDNIKKS
-624 MDSSF
+624 MDSNF

-683 GVIQKNGEVVA
+683 GIIQKNGEVVT

-733 LDNETEYAKS
+733 LDNETEYANV
-743 LEETSRQAGNVQKEI
+743 LEETRAKASALQKEI
-758 DSLYKTHALGTY
+758 DSLYKTHALGTD
-770 IDGNI
+770 INGNI

-801 ITEARAKNNAE
+801 TTEARAKNNAE

-865 DFQSQYETLLETQ
+865 DFKSQYETLLETQ

-891 NALYLWEQS
+891 NALYLWNQAI
-900 MVELE
+900 VEAE
-905 AATGEHAVN
+905 ASTGEHATK

-922 LAMSG
+922 IAAAG
-927 MSQDA
+927 MSRDDQF
-932 QITALNTYIQNR
+932 TALNTYIQNR
-944 LNDGESLKEIADS
+944 LNDGESLKKIANS
-957 LGVNFTSSMASGAEK
+957 LGVNFTSNMAAGAEE
-972 GGVALEEAEKY
+972 GGSALEEAEKA
-983 IVNSAIENVKNDA
+983 IINSAMANVQKDMYSTCND
-996 YNGMYDLGDYMGRGT
+996 T
-1011 IAGLEATQ
+1011 
-1019 AAMEAVAQHHV
+1019 
-1030 WSAIG
+1030 
-1035 AAQAAADIHSPSRVM
+1035 
-1050 RDKVGYMLGLGTA
+1050 GYYLGLGIA
-1063 AGLQKS
+1063 DG
-1069 TPAVQDASK
+1069 
-1078 NSITAAVDAATDVLQ
+1078 IDAAAIAIAASAI
-1093 NVGVTAEIDA
+1093 NGVTAAIDA
-1103 EKAASAIYSP
+1103 AKAAGAIYSP

-1126 LGTASGLQKSTPEV
+1126 LGTAAGLQKSTPEV
-1140 QDASKNSVTASVNAE
+1140 QDASKNSVAAAVNAA
-1155 TDVLPNVGIT
+1155 TDVLPNVGVT

-1186 AVSAYNPAYQQIQ
+1186 AVSAYNPAYQQVQ
-1199 TADMQQQPTP
+1199 TADTQQQPAP
-1209 TQSNQGIRDIIIP
+1209 AQNNQGVRDIIIP

-1235 NAITRAN
+1235 NAVTRAN
-1242 ANSGGWSV
+1242 ASSGGWSV

>member
-39 KAEAAFENME
+39 KAEAAFEAME

-60 DAGMDASEAMQKAW
+60 DAGMDASEAMRKAW
-74 KDVQANADAFGT
+74 EDVQANADAFGT

-95 GEAAED
+95 GAAAED
-101 AGTSVENLSGK
+101 AGTSIEGLSGK
-112 LKNALAAAGLAYGAK
+112 LQNALAAAGLAYGAK

-150 GQELENLQGVASN
+150 GQELENLQGIASN

-181 EVYKRTGLVGEEL
+181 EMYKRTGLVGEEL
-194 QKATEDAYTLQNAFG
+194 QKAAEDAYTLQNAFG

-224 TFGISAEE
+224 TFGVTADE
-232 AYTLIAQGAQKGL
+232 AYTLIAQGAQNGL

-316 FADSATNATALKQA
+316 FADSATNAAALKQA

-351 LAKNG
+351 LTKNG

-374 NLEKAQAEYNKTS
+374 NLEKAQAAYNKTS

-413 EIMTALSQVENEQD
+413 DIMTALSQVENEQD

-440 EDIGESAVQSLMNT
+440 EDIGESAVQALMNT

-464 IDQLSDFSDWDEQF
+464 MEKISEQQFSDLGSQM
-478 EKLKRQVEMDVIV
+478 EKLKRQAETEVVL
-491 PITQKYMPKIEK
+491 PIAQKYMPKIEK
-503 AIDYVSEHLDEIVE
+503 AIDYVSKHLDEIVE

-532 KKLNDFAT
+532 KKITDFGSSAVT
-540 TAVSTVKTVKTVF
+540 TAKTIKTAF
-553 MALNSSNPLG
+553 KALNASNPLG

-624 MDSSF
+624 MGSNF

-743 LEETSRQAGNVQKEI
+743 LEETSRQAENVQKEI
-758 DSLYKTHALGTY
+758 DSLYKTHALGTD
-770 IDGNI
+770 INGNI

-801 ITEARAKNNAE
+801 TTEARAKNNAE

-891 NALYLWEQS
+891 NALYLWNQAI
-900 MVELE
+900 VEAE
-905 AATGEHAVN
+905 ASTGEHATK
-914 IGANFVDT
+914 IGTNFVDT
-922 LAMSG
+922 IAAAG
-927 MSQDA
+927 MSHDD

-944 LNDGESLKEIADS
+944 LNDGESLKKIADS
-957 LGVNFTSSMASGAEK
+957 LGVNFTSDMAAGAEK
-972 GGVALEEAEKY
+972 GGSALEEAEKS
-983 IVNSAIENVKNDA
+983 IINSAMANVQND
-996 YNGMYDLGDYMGRGT
+996 MYSTCSDT
-1011 IAGLEATQ
+1011 
-1019 AAMEAVAQHHV
+1019 
-1030 WSAIG
+1030 
-1035 AAQAAADIHSPSRVM
+1035 
-1050 RDKVGYMLGLGTA
+1050 GYYLGLGIA
-1063 AGLQKS
+1063 DG
-1069 TPAVQDASK
+1069 
-1078 NSITAAVDAATDVLQ
+1078 IDAAAIAIATSAI
-1093 NVGVTAEIDA
+1093 NGVTAAIDA
-1103 EKAASAIYSP
+1103 AKAAGAIYSP

-1126 LGTASGLQKSTPEV
+1126 LGTAAGLQKSTPEV
-1140 QDASKNSVTASVNAE
+1140 QDASKNSVAAAVNAA
-1155 TDVLPNVGIT
+1155 TDVLPNVGVT

-1186 AVSAYNPAYQQIQ
+1186 AVSAYNPAYQQVQ
-1199 TADMQQQPTP
+1199 TADTQQQPAP
-1209 TQSNQGIRDIIIP
+1209 AQNNQGIRDIIIP

-1235 NAITRAN
+1235 NAVTRAN

>member
-1 MANDGTIEFDS
+1 MANDGSIAFDS
-12 SINTDNLNRDLSE
+12 RINTDNLDRDLSE

-86 NATENFRNV
+86 NASENFRNV
-95 GEAAED
+95 GAAAED
-101 AGTSVENLSGK
+101 AGTSVDNLSGK
-112 LKNALAAAGLAYGAK
+112 LQNALAAAGLAYGVA
-127 EITEVG
+127 EIKEVG

-140 NQVAISTGAA
+140 NKVAMSTGTA
-150 GQELENLQGVASN
+150 GQELENLQGIASN

-172 MEDAAASVA
+172 MEDAAAGVA
-181 EVYKRTGLVGEEL
+181 EVYKQTGLVGEEL

-217 AATQLMS
+217 ATTQLMS
-224 TFGISAEE
+224 TFGITADE

-306 DEALQALGLG
+306 DKALQSLGLG
-316 FADSATNATALKQA
+316 FADSATNAAALKQA

-351 LAKNG
+351 LTKSG
-356 SASTEYQEA
+356 SASTEYQDA
-365 LNRAEQAQI
+365 LNKAEQAQI
-374 NLEKAQAEYNKTS
+374 NLEKAQAAYNKTS

-440 EDIGESAVQSLMNT
+440 EDIGESAVQALMNT

-464 IDQLSDFSDWDEQF
+464 MNDLADNQFNDFDSQSQ
-478 EKLKRQVEMDVIV
+478 KLKRQIETEVVV

-532 KKLNDFAT
+532 KKITDFGNS
-540 TAVSTVKTVKTVF
+540 AVTTVKTIKTAFKV
-553 MALNSSNPLG
+553 LNTSNPLG

-611 NEFADSWDNIKKN
+611 NEFADSWDNIKKS
-624 MDSSF
+624 MDSNF

-683 GVIQKNGEVVA
+683 GVIQKNGEVVT

-720 QGYQEALGSQQQL
+720 QGYQEALGNQQQL
-733 LDNETEYAKS
+733 LDNETEYANV
-743 LEETSRQAGNVQKEI
+743 LEETRAKASALQKEI
-758 DSLYKTHALGTY
+758 DSLYKTHALGTD
-770 IDGNI
+770 INGNI

-801 ITEARAKNNAE
+801 TTEARAENNAE

-865 DFQSQYETLLETQ
+865 DFKSQYETLLETQ

-891 NALYLWEQS
+891 NALYLWNQAI
-900 MVELE
+900 VEAE
-905 AATGEHAVN
+905 ASTGEHATK

-922 LAMSG
+922 IAAAG
-927 MSQDA
+927 MSRDDQF
-932 QITALNTYIQNR
+932 TALNTYIQNR
-944 LNDGESLKEIADS
+944 LNDGESLKKIANS
-957 LGVNFTSSMASGAEK
+957 LGVNFTSNMAAGAEE
-972 GGVALEEAEKY
+972 GGSALEEAEKA
-983 IVNSAIENVKNDA
+983 IINSAMANVQND
-996 YNGMYDLGDYMGRGT
+996 MYSTCNDT
-1011 IAGLEATQ
+1011 
-1019 AAMEAVAQHHV
+1019 
-1030 WSAIG
+1030 
-1035 AAQAAADIHSPSRVM
+1035 
-1050 RDKVGYMLGLGTA
+1050 GYYLGLGIA
-1063 AGLQKS
+1063 DG
-1069 TPAVQDASK
+1069 
-1078 NSITAAVDAATDVLQ
+1078 IDAAAIAIAASAI
-1093 NVGVTAEIDA
+1093 NGVTAAIDA
-1103 EKAASAIYSP
+1103 AKAAGAIYSP

-1126 LGTASGLQKSTPEV
+1126 LGTAAGLQKSTPEV
-1140 QDASKNSVTASVNAE
+1140 QDASKNSVAAAVNAA
-1155 TDVLPNVGIT
+1155 TDVLPNVGVT
-1165 AEIAQALVP
+1165 AEIAQTLVP

-1199 TADMQQQPTP
+1199 TADTQQQPAP
-1209 TQSNQGIRDIIIP
+1209 AQNSQGIRDIIIP

-1242 ANSGGWSV
+1242 ASSGGWSV

>member
-1 MANDGTIEFDS
+1 MANDGSIAFDS
-12 SINTDNLNRDLSE
+12 RINTDNLDKDLSK

-86 NATENFRNV
+86 NAAENFRNV
-95 GEAAED
+95 GAAAED
-101 AGTSVENLSGK
+101 AGSSVDNLSGK
-112 LKNALAAAGLAYGAK
+112 LQNALAAAGLAYGVA
-127 EITEVG
+127 EIKDVG
-133 TSYEKAM
+133 ASYEKAM
-140 NQVAISTGAA
+140 NKVAMSTGTA
-150 GQELENLQGVASN
+150 GQELENLQGIASN
-163 VYADNFGES
+163 VYTDNFGES

-181 EVYKRTGLVGEEL
+181 EVYKQTGLVGEEL

-217 AATQLMS
+217 AATQLMN

-292 AVKEMNI
+292 AVKEMTI

-306 DEALQALGLG
+306 DKALQSLGLG
-316 FADSATNATALKQA
+316 FADSATNAAALKQA

-351 LAKNG
+351 LTKNG
-356 SASTEYQEA
+356 SASTEYQDA
-365 LNRAEQAQI
+365 LNKAEQAQI
-374 NLEKAQAEYNKTS
+374 NLEKAQAAYNKTS

-413 EIMTALSQVENEQD
+413 EIMAALSQVENEQD

-440 EDIGESAVQSLMNT
+440 EDIGESAVQALMNT

-464 IDQLSDFSDWDEQF
+464 MEKISEQQF
-478 EKLKRQVEMDVIV
+478 NDRESQFKKLKRQIETEVVV
-491 PITQKYMPKIEK
+491 PVAQKYMPKIEK

-532 KKLNDFAT
+532 KKITDFGSSAVT
-540 TAVSTVKTVKTVF
+540 TAKTIKAAFKV
-553 MALNSSNPLG
+553 LNASNPLG

-611 NEFADSWDNIKKN
+611 NEFADSWDNIKKS
-624 MDSSF
+624 MDSNF

-643 DSLGELINADGTI
+643 DSLSELINADGTI

-683 GVIQKNGEVVA
+683 GVIQKNGEVVT

-720 QGYQEALGSQQQL
+720 QGYQEALGNQQQL
-733 LDNETEYAKS
+733 LDNETEYAKA
-743 LEETSRQAGNVQKEI
+743 LEETSRQAGNVQKELEEI
-758 DSLYKTHALGTY
+758 YKNHSLGTDKNGD
-770 IDGNI
+770 II
-775 DVDAEAGNRIAELK
+775 VDASVAKRVEELK
-789 AELDG
+789 SQLDG

-801 ITEARAKNNAE
+801 TTEARAKNNAE

-865 DFQSQYETLLETQ
+865 DFKSQYETLLETQ

-891 NALYLWEQS
+891 NALYLWNQAI
-900 MVELE
+900 VEAE
-905 AATGEHAVN
+905 ASTGEHATK
-914 IGANFVDT
+914 IGTNFVDT
-922 LAMSG
+922 IAAAG
-927 MSQDA
+927 MSHDD

-944 LNDGESLKEIADS
+944 LNDGESLKKIADS
-957 LGVNFTSSMASGAEK
+957 LGVNFTSDMAAGAEK
-972 GGVALEEAEKY
+972 GGSALEEAEKS
-983 IVNSAIENVKNDA
+983 IINSAMANVQND
-996 YNGMYDLGDYMGRGT
+996 MYSTCSDTGYYLGLG
-1011 IAGLEATQ
+1011 IADGIDAAAIAIAT
-1019 AAMEAVAQHHV
+1019 
-1030 WSAIG
+1030 SAINGVTAAIDAAKAAG
-1035 AAQAAADIHSPSRVM
+1035 AIYSPSHIM
-1050 RDKVGYMLGLGTA
+1050 RDEVGYMLGLGTA

-1078 NSITAAVDAATDVLQ
+1078 NSVTAAVNAA
-1093 NVGVTAEIDA
+1093 
-1103 EKAASAIYSP
+1103 
-1113 SHIMRDEVGYMLG
+1113 
-1126 LGTASGLQKSTPEV
+1126 
-1140 QDASKNSVTASVNAE
+1140 
-1155 TDVLPNVGIT
+1155 TDVLPNVGVT

-1199 TADMQQQPTP
+1199 TADMQQQTAPV
-1209 TQSNQGIRDIIIP
+1209 QSDQGIRDIIIP
-1222 VSIGDETLETVVV
+1222 VSIGEESIETVVV

-1242 ANSGGWSV
+1242 ASSGGWSV

>member
-1 MANDGTIEFDS
+1 MANDGSIAFDS
-12 SINTDNLNRDLSE
+12 RINNDNLDKDLSK

-60 DAGMDASEAMQKAW
+60 DAGMDASEAMQRAW

-86 NATENFRNV
+86 NASENFRNV
-95 GEAAED
+95 GAAAED
-101 AGTSVENLSGK
+101 AGTSVDNLSGK
-112 LKNALAAAGLAYGAK
+112 LQNALAAAGLAYGVA
-127 EITEVG
+127 EIKEVG
-133 TSYEKAM
+133 ASYEKAM
-140 NQVAISTGAA
+140 NKVAMSTGTA
-150 GQELENLQGVASN
+150 GQELENLQGIASN
-163 VYADNFGES
+163 VYTDNFGES

-181 EVYKRTGLVGEEL
+181 EVYKQTGLVGEEL

-217 AATQLMS
+217 AATQLMN

-306 DEALQALGLG
+306 DKALQSLGLG
-316 FADSATNATALKQA
+316 FADSATNAAALKQA

-351 LAKNG
+351 LAKSG
-356 SASTEYQEA
+356 SASTEYQDA
-365 LNRAEQAQI
+365 LNKAEQAQI
-374 NLEKAQAEYNKTS
+374 NLEKAQAAYNKTS

-440 EDIGESAVQSLMNT
+440 EDIGESAVQALMNT

-464 IDQLSDFSDWDEQF
+464 MNDLADNQFNDFDSQSQ
-478 EKLKRQVEMDVIV
+478 KLKRQIETEVVV

-532 KKLNDFAT
+532 KKITDFGSSAVT
-540 TAVSTVKTVKTVF
+540 TAKTIKAAFKV
-553 MALNSSNPLG
+553 LNTSNPLG

-611 NEFADSWDNIKKN
+611 NEFADSWDNIKKS
-624 MDSSF
+624 MDSNF

-683 GVIQKNGEVVA
+683 GIIQKNGEVVT

-733 LDNETEYAKS
+733 LDNETEYANV
-743 LEETSRQAGNVQKEI
+743 LEETRAKASALQKEI
-758 DSLYKTHALGTY
+758 DSLYKTHALGTD
-770 IDGNI
+770 INGNI

-801 ITEARAKNNAE
+801 TTEARAKNNAE

-865 DFQSQYETLLETQ
+865 DFKSQYETLLETQ

-891 NALYLWEQS
+891 NALYLWNQAI
-900 MVELE
+900 VEAE
-905 AATGEHAVN
+905 ASTGEHATK

-922 LAMSG
+922 IAAAG
-927 MSQDA
+927 MSRDGQF
-932 QITALNTYIQNR
+932 TALNTYIQNR
-944 LNDGESLKEIADS
+944 LNDGESLKKIANS
-957 LGVNFTSSMASGAEK
+957 LGVNFTSNMAAGAEE
-972 GGVALEEAEKY
+972 GGSALEEAEKA
-983 IVNSAIENVKNDA
+983 IINSAMANVQKDMYSTCND
-996 YNGMYDLGDYMGRGT
+996 T
-1011 IAGLEATQ
+1011 
-1019 AAMEAVAQHHV
+1019 
-1030 WSAIG
+1030 
-1035 AAQAAADIHSPSRVM
+1035 
-1050 RDKVGYMLGLGTA
+1050 GYYLGLGIA
-1063 AGLQKS
+1063 DG
-1069 TPAVQDASK
+1069 
-1078 NSITAAVDAATDVLQ
+1078 IDAAAIAIAASAI
-1093 NVGVTAEIDA
+1093 NGVTAAIDA
-1103 EKAASAIYSP
+1103 AKAAGAIYSP

-1126 LGTASGLQKSTPEV
+1126 LGTAAGLQKSTPEV
-1140 QDASKNSVTASVNAE
+1140 QDASKNSVAAAVNAA
-1155 TDVLPNVGIT
+1155 TDVLPNVGVT

-1186 AVSAYNPAYQQIQ
+1186 AVSAYNPAYQQVQ
-1199 TADMQQQPTP
+1199 TADTQQQPAP
-1209 TQSNQGIRDIIIP
+1209 AQNNQGVRDIIIP

-1235 NAITRAN
+1235 NAVARAN
-1242 ANSGGWSV
+1242 ASSGGWSV

>member
-1 MANDGTIEFDS
+1 MANDGSIAFDS
-12 SINTDNLNRDLSE
+12 RINTDNLDKDLSK

-39 KAEAAFENME
+39 KAESAFENME

-86 NATENFRNV
+86 NASENFRNV
-95 GEAAED
+95 GAAAED
-101 AGTSVENLSGK
+101 AGSSVDNLSGK
-112 LKNALAAAGLAYGAK
+112 LQNALAAAGLAYGVA
-127 EITEVG
+127 EIKEVG

-140 NQVAISTGAA
+140 NQVAMSTGAT
-150 GQELENLQGVASN
+150 GQELENLQSIASN

-172 MEDAAASVA
+172 MEAAAASVA

-224 TFGISAEE
+224 TFGITADE

-306 DEALQALGLG
+306 DKALQTLG
-316 FADSATNATALKQA
+316 F
-330 ALDVSKADVELQK
+330 
-343 AQQNVNDT
+343 
-351 LAKNG
+351 
-356 SASTEYQEA
+356 
-365 LNRAEQAQI
+365 
-374 NLEKAQAEYNKTS
+374 
-387 SETTYN
+387 N
-393 LDEIKG
+393 LDDIKS

-413 EIMTALSQVENEQD
+413 EIMTALLQVENEQD
-427 RYVLGQ
+427 RYTLGQ

-440 EDIGESAVQSLMNT
+440 EDIGESAVQALMNT

-464 IDQLSDFSDWDEQF
+464 MDKLSDMQFDDLGSQF
-478 EKLKRQVEMDVIV
+478 EKLKRQIETEVVL
-491 PITQKYMPKIEK
+491 PIAQKYMPKIEK

-532 KKLNDFAT
+532 KKITDFGSSAVT
-540 TAVSTVKTVKTVF
+540 TAKTIKTAFKV
-553 MALNSSNPLG
+553 LNASNPLG

-576 TALRSMSSKHQ
+576 AALRSMSSKHQ

-611 NEFADSWDNIKKN
+611 NEFADSWDNIKKS
-624 MDSSF
+624 MDSNF

-643 DSLGELINADGTI
+643 DSLSELINADGTI

-683 GVIQKNGEVVA
+683 GVIQKNGEVVT

-720 QGYQEALGSQQQL
+720 QGYQEALGNQQQL
-733 LDNETEYAKS
+733 LDNETEYAKA
-743 LEETSRQAGNVQKEI
+743 LEETSRQAGNVQKELDEI
-758 DSLYKTHALGTY
+758 YKNHSLGTDKNGD
-770 IDGNI
+770 II
-775 DVDAEAGNRIAELK
+775 VDASVAKRVEELK
-789 AELDG
+789 SQLDG

-801 ITEARAKNNAE
+801 TTEARAKNNAE

-865 DFQSQYETLLETQ
+865 DFKSQYETLLETQ

-891 NALYLWEQS
+891 NALYLWNQAI
-900 MVELE
+900 VETE
-905 AATGEHAVN
+905 ASTGEHATK

-922 LAMSG
+922 IAAAG
-927 MSQDA
+927 MSRDDQV
-932 QITALNTYIQNR
+932 TALNTYIQNR
-944 LNDGESLKEIADS
+944 LNDGESLKKIAES
-957 LGVNFTSSMASGAEK
+957 LGVNFTSNMAAGAEE
-972 GGVALEEAEKY
+972 GGSALEEAEKA
-983 IVNSAIENVKNDA
+983 IINSAMANVQND
-996 YNGMYDLGDYMGRGT
+996 MYSTCNDT
-1011 IAGLEATQ
+1011 
-1019 AAMEAVAQHHV
+1019 
-1030 WSAIG
+1030 
-1035 AAQAAADIHSPSRVM
+1035 
-1050 RDKVGYMLGLGTA
+1050 GYYLGLGIA
-1063 AGLQKS
+1063 DG
-1069 TPAVQDASK
+1069 
-1078 NSITAAVDAATDVLQ
+1078 IDAAAIAIAASAI
-1093 NVGVTAEIDA
+1093 NGVTAAIDA
-1103 EKAASAIYSP
+1103 AKAAGAIYSP

-1126 LGTASGLQKSTPEV
+1126 LGTAAGLQKSTPEV
-1140 QDASKNSVTASVNAE
+1140 QDASKNSVAAAVNAA
-1155 TDVLPNVGIT
+1155 TDVLPNVGVT
-1165 AEIAQALVP
+1165 AEIAQVLVP

-1199 TADMQQQPTP
+1199 AADTQQQPAP
-1209 TQSNQGIRDIIIP
+1209 AQNNQGIRDIIIP

-1242 ANSGGWSV
+1242 ASSGGWSV

>member
-12 SINTDNLNRDLSE
+12 GINTDNLNRDLSE

-39 KAEAAFENME
+39 KAEAAFEAME

-60 DAGMDASEAMQKAW
+60 DAGMDASEAMRKAW
-74 KDVQANADAFGT
+74 EDVQANADAFGI

-95 GEAAED
+95 GAAAED
-101 AGTSVENLSGK
+101 AGTSIEGLSGK
-112 LKNALAAAGLAYGAK
+112 LQNALAAAGLAYGAK

-150 GQELENLQGVASN
+150 GQELENLQGIASN

-217 AATQLMS
+217 AVTQLMS
-224 TFGISAEE
+224 TFGITADE

-306 DEALQALGLG
+306 DKALQALGLG
-316 FADSATNATALKQA
+316 FADSATNAAALKQA

-374 NLEKAQAEYNKTS
+374 NLEKAQAAYNKTS

-393 LDEIKG
+393 LNEIKG

-413 EIMTALSQVENEQD
+413 DIMTALSQVENEQD

-440 EDIGESAVQSLMNT
+440 EDIGESAVQALMNT

-464 IDQLSDFSDWDEQF
+464 MNQLSDLQFDDLGSQF
-478 EKLKRQVEMDVIV
+478 EKLKRQVETEVV
-491 PITQKYMPKIEK
+491 LPIAQKYMPKIEK

-524 AIAAAFAV
+524 AIAV
-532 KKLNDFAT
+532 KKITDFGSSAVT
-540 TAVSTVKTVKTVF
+540 TAKTIKTAF
-553 MALNSSNPLG
+553 KMLNASNPLG

-624 MDSSF
+624 MDSNF

-694 SYDQISDSIDKVIEK
+694 SYDQISDSIDKAIEK

-733 LDNETEYAKS
+733 LDNETEYAKA
-743 LEETSRQAGNVQKEI
+743 LEETGRQAKNAQKELDEI
-758 DSLYKTHALGTY
+758 YKNHSLGTDK
-770 IDGNI
+770 DGDI
-775 DVDAEAGNRIAELK
+775 IVDASVAKRVEELK
-789 AELDG
+789 SQLDG

-801 ITEARAKNNAE
+801 TTEARAKNNAE

-823 KGMQEDLLNGDFDKV
+823 KGMQEDLLNEDFDKV
-838 GEEFAKLSSDF
+838 GEGFAKLSSDF
-849 VTASTGT
+849 ITASTGT

-865 DFQSQYETLLETQ
+865 DFKSQYETLLETQ
-878 KKSPELVSDEQLQ
+878 KKSPELVSDEQMQ

-900 MVELE
+900 MIELE

-927 MSQDA
+927 MSQDD

-957 LGVNFTSSMASGAEK
+957 LGVNFTSSMAEGAEK
-972 GGVALEEAEKY
+972 GGTALEEAEKC
-983 IVNSAIENVKNDA
+983 IVNSAVENVKNDA

-1019 AAMEAVAQHHV
+1019 AALEAVAQHHV

-1035 AAQAAADIHSPSRVM
+1035 AALAAADIHSPSRVM

-1078 NSITAAVDAATDVLQ
+1078 NSVTAAVNAA
-1093 NVGVTAEIDA
+1093 
-1103 EKAASAIYSP
+1103 
-1113 SHIMRDEVGYMLG
+1113 
-1126 LGTASGLQKSTPEV
+1126 
-1140 QDASKNSVTASVNAE
+1140 
-1155 TDVLPNVGIT
+1155 TDVLPNVGVT

-1199 TADMQQQPTP
+1199 TGDMQQQTAPA
-1209 TQSNQGIRDIIIP
+1209 QNNQGIRDIIIP
-1222 VSIGDETLETVVV
+1222 VSIGEESIETVVV
-1235 NAITRAN
+1235 SAITRAN
-1242 ANSGGWSV
+1242 ASSGGWSV

>member
-1 MANDGTIEFDS
+1 MANDGTIAFDS
-12 SINTDNLNRDLSE
+12 RINTDNLNRDLSE

-32 AATASEK
+32 AATAAEKETEQSFSSIKSQVAKLAATYKEAGMTASDAMK
-39 KAEAAFENME
+39 KAWAEVKESSKSFQVAERTVSNFAD
-49 KQAKRLAKAYE
+49 KAE
-60 DAGMDASEAMQKAW
+60 EELQ
-74 KDVQANADAFGT
+74 
-86 NATENFRNV
+86 NV
-95 GEAAED
+95 GEIATQSFDRIPQNVKKSLEEAN
-101 AGTSVENLSGK
+101 TSVDQFSGK
-112 LKNALAAAGLAYGAK
+112 LQNALAAAGLAYGAK

-172 MEDAAASVA
+172 MKDAATSVA

-374 NLEKAQAEYNKTS
+374 NLEKAQAAYNKTS

-440 EDIGESAVQSLMNT
+440 EDIGESAVQALMNT

-464 IDQLSDFSDWDEQF
+464 MNQLSDLQFDDLGSQF
-478 EKLKRQVEMDVIV
+478 EKLKRQIETEVVL
-491 PITQKYMPKIEK
+491 PIAQKYMPKIEK

-743 LEETSRQAGNVQKEI
+743 IEETSRKAGNVQKEI

-996 YNGMYDLGDYMGRGT
+996 YNGMYDLGDYMGRGS

-1069 TPAVQDASK
+1069 TP
-1078 NSITAAVDAATDVLQ
+1078 
-1093 NVGVTAEIDA
+1093 
-1103 EKAASAIYSP
+1103 
-1113 SHIMRDEVGYMLG
+1113 
-1126 LGTASGLQKSTPEV
+1126 EV
-1140 QDASKNSVTASVNAE
+1140 QDASKNSVTASVNAA

>member
-1 MANDGTIEFDS
+1 MANDGTIAFDS
-12 SINTDNLNRDLSE
+12 RINTDNLNRDLSE
-25 MEEAISD
+25 MEESISNAVNTAEKETEKSFDNIKSQVAKLASVYKEAGMTASD
-32 AATASEK
+32 AMK
-39 KAEAAFENME
+39 KAWAEVKNGSSSFQSAE
-49 KQAKRLAKAYE
+49 
-60 DAGMDASEAMQKAW
+60 
-74 KDVQANADAFGT
+74 KDVSDFADKAGIELQNIGEVASKSFESVPESVGK
-86 NATENFRNV
+86 NF
-95 GEAAED
+95 ET
-101 AGTSVENLSGK
+101 AGTSVDKFSEK
-112 LKNALAAAGLAYGAK
+112 LKNALAAAGLAYGVK

-150 GQELENLQGVASN
+150 GQELENLQGIASN

-172 MEDAAASVA
+172 MENAAASVA

-217 AATQLMS
+217 AATQLMN

-316 FADSATNATALKQA
+316 FADSATNAAALKQA

-351 LAKNG
+351 LAKSG
-356 SASTEYQEA
+356 SASTEYQDA
-365 LNRAEQAQI
+365 LNKAEQAQI
-374 NLEKAQAEYNKTS
+374 NLEKAQAAYNKTS

-440 EDIGESAVQSLMNT
+440 EDVGESAVQALMNT

-464 IDQLSDFSDWDEQF
+464 MNKLSDMQFDDLGSQF
-478 EKLKRQVEMDVIV
+478 EKLKRQVETEVV
-491 PITQKYMPKIEK
+491 LPIAQKYMPKIEK

-524 AIAAAFAV
+524 AIAAAFVV
-532 KKLNDFAT
+532 KKITDFGSSAVT
-540 TAVSTVKTVKTVF
+540 TAKTIKAAFKV
-553 MALNSSNPLG
+553 LNTSNPLG

-611 NEFADSWDNIKKN
+611 NEFADSWDNIKKS
-624 MDSSF
+624 MDSNF

-683 GVIQKNGEVVA
+683 GVIQKNGEVVT
-694 SYDQISDSIDKVIEK
+694 SYDQISSSIDKVIEK

-743 LEETSRQAGNVQKEI
+743 LEETSRQAGNVQKELEEI
-758 DSLYKTHALGTY
+758 YKNHSLGTDKNGD
-770 IDGNI
+770 II
-775 DVDAEAGNRIAELK
+775 VDASVAKRVEELK
-789 AELDG
+789 SQLDG

-801 ITEARAKNNAE
+801 TTEARAKNNAE

-865 DFQSQYETLLETQ
+865 DFKSQYETLLETQ

-891 NALYLWEQS
+891 NALYLWNQAI
-900 MVELE
+900 VEAE
-905 AATGEHAVN
+905 ASTGEHATK

-922 LAMSG
+922 IAAAG
-927 MSQDA
+927 MSRDDQF
-932 QITALNTYIQNR
+932 TALNTYIQNR
-944 LNDGESLKEIADS
+944 LNDGESLKKIANS
-957 LGVNFTSSMASGAEK
+957 LGVNFTSNMAAGAEE
-972 GGVALEEAEKY
+972 GGSALEEAEKA
-983 IVNSAIENVKNDA
+983 IINSAMANVQND
-996 YNGMYDLGDYMGRGT
+996 MYSTCSDTGYYLGLG
-1011 IAGLEATQ
+1011 IADGIDAAAIAIAT
-1019 AAMEAVAQHHV
+1019 
-1030 WSAIG
+1030 SAINGVTAAIDAAKAAG
-1035 AAQAAADIHSPSRVM
+1035 AIYSPSHIM
-1050 RDKVGYMLGLGTA
+1050 RDEVGYMLGLGTA

-1078 NSITAAVDAATDVLQ
+1078 NSVTAAVNAA
-1093 NVGVTAEIDA
+1093 
-1103 EKAASAIYSP
+1103 
-1113 SHIMRDEVGYMLG
+1113 
-1126 LGTASGLQKSTPEV
+1126 
-1140 QDASKNSVTASVNAE
+1140 
-1155 TDVLPNVGIT
+1155 TDVLPNVGVT

-1199 TADMQQQPTP
+1199 TADTQQQPAP
-1209 TQSNQGIRDIIIP
+1209 AQSNQGIRDIIIP
-1222 VSIGDETLETVVV
+1222 VSIGDETIETVVV
-1235 NAITRAN
+1235 NAVTRAN
-1242 ANSGGWSV
+1242 AASGGWSV

>member
-12 SINTDNLNRDLSE
+12 GINTDNLNRDLSE
-25 MEEAISD
+25 MEEAISN

-60 DAGMDASEAMQKAW
+60 EAGMDASEAMQKAW
-74 KDVQANADAFGT
+74 KDVQANADTFGT

-95 GEAAED
+95 GAAAED
-101 AGTSVENLSGK
+101 AGTSIEGLSRK
-112 LKNALAAAGLAYGAK
+112 LQNALAAAGLAYGAK
-127 EITEVG
+127 EITDVG
-133 TSYEKAM
+133 ISYEKAM

-150 GQELENLQGVASN
+150 GQELENLQGIASN

-217 AATQLMS
+217 AATQLMN

-316 FADSATNATALKQA
+316 FADSATDAAALKQA

-351 LAKNG
+351 LAKSG

-440 EDIGESAVQSLMNT
+440 EDIGESAVQALMNT

-464 IDQLSDFSDWDEQF
+464 MEKISEQKFDDLGSQL
-478 EKLKRQVEMDVIV
+478 EKLKRQVETEVV
-491 PITQKYMPKIEK
+491 LPVAQKYMPKIEK

-532 KKLNDFAT
+532 KKITDFGNSAIT
-540 TAVSTVKTVKTVF
+540 TAKTIKTVF
-553 MALNSSNPLG
+553 KALSTSNPLG

-611 NEFADSWDNIKKN
+611 NEFANSWDNIKKN
-624 MDSSF
+624 MDSNF

-720 QGYQEALGSQQQL
+720 QGYQEALGNQQQL
-733 LDNETEYAKS
+733 LDNETEYAKV
-743 LEETSRQAGNVQKEI
+743 LEETSSQAGNVQKELDEI
-758 DSLYKTHALGTY
+758 YKNHSLGTD
-770 IDGNI
+770 IGGDI
-775 DVDAEAGNRIAELK
+775 IVDAGVSKRVEELK
-789 AELDG
+789 SQLDG

-801 ITEARAKNNAE
+801 TTEAREKNNAE
-812 LETSLAYISRY
+812 LETTLAYISRY

-914 IGANFVDT
+914 IGTNFVDT

-932 QITALNTYIQNR
+932 QIAALNTYIQNR

-957 LGVNFTSSMASGAEK
+957 LGVNFTSSMADGAEK
-972 GGVALEEAEKY
+972 GGAALEEAEKH
-983 IVNSAIENVKNDA
+983 IINSAIENVKNDA
-996 YNGMYDLGDYMGRGT
+996 YNGMYDLGDYMGRGS

-1035 AAQAAADIHSPSRVM
+1035 AAQAAADIRSPSHVM

-1069 TPAVQDASK
+1069 TPV
-1078 NSITAAVDAATDVLQ
+1078 
-1093 NVGVTAEIDA
+1093 
-1103 EKAASAIYSP
+1103 
-1113 SHIMRDEVGYMLG
+1113 
-1126 LGTASGLQKSTPEV
+1126 V
-1140 QDASKNSVTASVNAE
+1140 QDASKNSVTAAVNAA
-1155 TDVLPNVGIT
+1155 TDVLPNVGVT

-1186 AVSAYNPAYQQIQ
+1186 AVSAYNAAYQQIQ
-1199 TADMQQQPTP
+1199 TADTQQQPTP
-1209 TQSNQGIRDIIIP
+1209 AQSNQGIRDIIIP

-1242 ANSGGWSV
+1242 ASSGGWSV

>member
-12 SINTDNLNRDLSE
+12 EINTDNLERDLSE

-32 AATASEK
+32 AASAAEK

-86 NATENFRNV
+86 NASENFRNV
-95 GEAAED
+95 GAAAED
-101 AGTSVENLSGK
+101 AGASIEGLSEK
-112 LKNALAAAGLAYGAK
+112 LQNALAAAGLAYGAK

-133 TSYEKAM
+133 ISYEKAM
-140 NQVAISTGAA
+140 NQVEMSTGAA
-150 GQELENLQGVASN
+150 GQELENLQGIASN

-194 QKATEDAYTLQNAFG
+194 QKATEGAYTLQNAFG

-217 AATQLMS
+217 AATQLMN

-316 FADSATNATALKQA
+316 FAESATNAATLKQA

-351 LAKNG
+351 LAKSG

-374 NLEKAQAEYNKTS
+374 NLEKAQAAYNKTS

-406 DAQEAIQ
+406 EAQEAIQ

-440 EDIGESAVQSLMNT
+440 EDIGESAVQALMNT

-464 IDQLSDFSDWDEQF
+464 MDKLADTNDLGDQL
-478 EKLKRQVEMDVIV
+478 EKLKRQIETEVVV
-491 PITQKYMPKIEK
+491 PVAQKYMPKIEK
-503 AIDYVSEHLDEIVE
+503 AIDYISGHLDEIVE

-532 KKLNDFAT
+532 KKITDFGNSAVT
-540 TAVSTVKTVKTVF
+540 TAKTIKTAF
-553 MALNSSNPLG
+553 KALNASNPLG

-576 TALRSMSSKHQ
+576 TALQSVSSKHQ

-624 MDSSF
+624 MDSNF

-678 LTVSD
+678 LAVSD

-694 SYDQISDSIDKVIEK
+694 SYDQISSSIDKVIEK
-709 QHAQNLLSVAE
+709 QHAQSLLSVAE

-733 LDNETEYAKS
+733 LDNEMEYAKS
-743 LEETSRQAGNVQKEI
+743 LEDSQGKL
-758 DSLYKTHALGTY
+758 DSLQKKLDDIYKKHTTGTD
-770 IDGNI
+770 INGNI
-775 DVDAEAGNRIAELK
+775 FVDASVAGEVNKLK
-789 AELDG
+789 AEIDG

-801 ITEARAKNNAE
+801 TTEARAKNNAE

-823 KGMQEDLLNGDFDKV
+823 KGMQEDLLNEDFDKV

-891 NALYLWEQS
+891 NALYLWNQAI
-900 MVELE
+900 VEAE
-905 AATGEHAVN
+905 ASTGEHATK
-914 IGANFVDT
+914 IGTNFVDT
-922 LAMSG
+922 IAAAG
-927 MSQDA
+927 MSHDD

-944 LNDGESLKEIADS
+944 LNDGESLKKIADS
-957 LGVNFTSSMASGAEK
+957 LGINFTSDMAAGAEK
-972 GGVALEEAEKY
+972 GGSALEEAEKS
-983 IVNSAIENVKNDA
+983 IINSAMTNVQND
-996 YNGMYDLGDYMGRGT
+996 MYSTCSDTGYYLGLG
-1011 IAGLEATQ
+1011 IADGIDAAAIAIAT
-1019 AAMEAVAQHHV
+1019 
-1030 WSAIG
+1030 SAINGVTAAIDAAKAAG
-1035 AAQAAADIHSPSRVM
+1035 AIYSPSHIM
-1050 RDKVGYMLGLGTA
+1050 RDEVGYMLGLGTA

-1078 NSITAAVDAATDVLQ
+1078 NSVTAAVNAA
-1093 NVGVTAEIDA
+1093 
-1103 EKAASAIYSP
+1103 
-1113 SHIMRDEVGYMLG
+1113 
-1126 LGTASGLQKSTPEV
+1126 
-1140 QDASKNSVTASVNAE
+1140 
-1155 TDVLPNVGIT
+1155 TDVLPNVGVT

-1199 TADMQQQPTP
+1199 TADMQQQTAPA
-1209 TQSNQGIRDIIIP
+1209 QNNQGIRDIIIP

-1235 NAITRAN
+1235 NAVTRAN
-1242 ANSGGWSV
+1242 ASSGGWSV

>member
-1 MANDGTIEFDS
+1 MANDGTIAFDS
-12 SINTDNLNRDLSE
+12 RINTDNLNRDLSE

-39 KAEAAFENME
+39 KAEAAFEAME

-60 DAGMDASEAMQKAW
+60 DAGMDASEAMRKAW
-74 KDVQANADAFGT
+74 EDVQANADAFGI
-86 NATENFRNV
+86 NATENFKNV
-95 GEAAED
+95 GAAAEN

-112 LKNALAAAGLAYGAK
+112 LQNALAAAGLAYGAK

-133 TSYEKAM
+133 VSYEKAM
-140 NQVAISTGAA
+140 NQVAISTGTA
-150 GQELENLQGVASN
+150 GKELENLQGIASN

-224 TFGISAEE
+224 TFGITADE

-316 FADSATNATALKQA
+316 FADSATNAAALKQA

-351 LAKNG
+351 LTKNG

-374 NLEKAQAEYNKTS
+374 NLEKAQAAYNKTS

-413 EIMTALSQVENEQD
+413 DIMTALSQVENEQD

-440 EDIGESAVQSLMNT
+440 EDIGESAVQALMNT

-464 IDQLSDFSDWDEQF
+464 MEKISEQQFSDLGSQF
-478 EKLKRQVEMDVIV
+478 EKLKRQIETEVVL
-491 PITQKYMPKIEK
+491 PIAQKYMPKIEK

-532 KKLNDFAT
+532 KKITDFGSSAVT
-540 TAVSTVKTVKTVF
+540 TAKTIKTAF
-553 MALNSSNPLG
+553 KALNASNPLG

-624 MDSSF
+624 MGSNF

-743 LEETSRQAGNVQKEI
+743 LEETSRQAENVQKEI
-758 DSLYKTHALGTY
+758 DSLYKTHALGTD
-770 IDGNI
+770 INGNI

-801 ITEARAKNNAE
+801 TTEARAKNNAE

-891 NALYLWEQS
+891 NALYLWNQAI
-900 MVELE
+900 VEAE
-905 AATGEHAVN
+905 ASTGEHATK
-914 IGANFVDT
+914 IGTNFVDT
-922 LAMSG
+922 IAAAG
-927 MSQDA
+927 MSHDD

-957 LGVNFTSSMASGAEK
+957 LGVNFTSSMAEGAEK
-972 GGVALEEAEKY
+972 GGSALEEAEKS
-983 IVNSAIENVKNDA
+983 IINSAMANVQND
-996 YNGMYDLGDYMGRGT
+996 MYSTCSDTGYYLGLG
-1011 IAGLEATQ
+1011 IADGIDAAAIAIAT
-1019 AAMEAVAQHHV
+1019 
-1030 WSAIG
+1030 SAINGVTAAIDAAKAAG
-1035 AAQAAADIHSPSRVM
+1035 AIYSPSHIM
-1050 RDKVGYMLGLGTA
+1050 RDEVGYMLGLGTA

-1078 NSITAAVDAATDVLQ
+1078 NSVTAAVNAA
-1093 NVGVTAEIDA
+1093 
-1103 EKAASAIYSP
+1103 
-1113 SHIMRDEVGYMLG
+1113 
-1126 LGTASGLQKSTPEV
+1126 
-1140 QDASKNSVTASVNAE
+1140 
-1155 TDVLPNVGIT
+1155 TDVLPNVGVT

-1199 TADMQQQPTP
+1199 TADMQQQTAPA
-1209 TQSNQGIRDIIIP
+1209 QNNQGVRDIIIP

-1235 NAITRAN
+1235 NAVTRAN
-1242 ANSGGWSV
+1242 ASSGGWSV